1 MAHPDSLRTRADFLN
16 ATGVLLVVRDPP
28 PANPPAPG
36 QPAAVPGNPAEG
48 VEILLSLWEDGRV
61 IALHGH
67 VDLGTGLQTA
77 FAQIVA
83 EELDV
88 PLEQVEVIL
97 GDTGMAPNQ
106 GPTIASGSIQNHAAP
121 LRAAAAQARQYLLE
135 LAAVKFAVPATQL
148 KVSNGAV
155 SVTHSSAS
163 TQVGLEASSEPSLR
177 ATQSPT
183 SVNFA
188 TLLTGQRIHLKL
200 ELTTPVKDPATY
212 RTVGQSVPRV
222 DIPAK
227 ATGGLVFVHDMRRPG
242 MLHGR
247 VIRPPYA
254 GADHGDF
261 IGNLLESVDE
271 SSIAHI
277 PGIRAVVVIRDFVGV
292 VAEREELAELAAN
305 TLRVYWKPWVGLPDL
320 TNVEQALRNNP
331 ATPRQLVDEGDV
343 DQALASAAQSMPRT
357 YIWPYQMHAS
367 IGPSCAV
374 AEFKSD
380 PTDPFA
386 LTVWAGTQNPHVLRA
401 DLARLTALQDTAIEI
416 VRMEA
421 SGCYGRNGA
430 DDVAADAVLLARA
443 VGAPVRVQ
451 LTREQE
457 NLWEPKGAAQWMEV
471 RGGLHADGSIAAYD
485 FSTSYPSNGAPTLA
499 LLLTR
504 TLEPNAQAYEM
515 GDRTARPPYTLQ
527 NLRVT
532 VNDMP
537 PILRASWLRGV
548 SAMPNSFA
556 HESYIDEL
564 ATAAGVDP
572 LTFRLRY
579 LDDPRA
585 RELLQA
591 TAAKAGWQ
599 THDQPQQ
606 QGADGDMLYG
616 QGVAWARYVH
626 SKWPGFGAAWAAWIA
641 DVEVNKRTGE
651 VHVKRV
657 VVGHDA
663 GLTINPAGVE
673 HQIHGNVVQTTSR
686 AMLEQVPTERERN
699 TVATREWGSY
709 PILSFRQVPVI
720 EVMQMPR
727 HNEPALGA
735 GESASVPG
743 TAAIANAIFD
753 ATGVR
758 FRQPPFTPEVV
769 RAALNPLMY
778 QGESDSQPSDNPELT
793 AQALDKLQLAS
804 QTSDPLRAGL
814 ARQSTDHAN
823 ARWPKPRAWWLRA
836 AALTAALGTTLLGA
850 TWSLLGQ
857 RTALAPVSQQIT
869 TYSVATLE
877 RGRELAALGN
887 CVTCHTSAQGKPNAG
902 GLGIQTPFGT
912 VYSTNLTPDPQT
924 GIGLWSQQA
933 FNRAMR
939 EGISRDGHH
948 LYPAFPYTSFTR
960 IHDEDLTA
968 LYGWLMAQEPVRQA
982 TPETKLA
989 FPFSL
994 RPLMAFWNALYLT
1007 PGPAVQAIQT
1017 EVDRAPAWLRG
1028 EYLVNGLGHCSAC
1041 HTSRDALGG
1050 ERSGFAYLSGATVDG
1065 WQAPALNARSPSPV
1079 AWTEAAFYDYL
1090 RNGHSAEHGS
1100 ASGPMAPVVRQLA
1113 QVPDADI
1120 DAMAH
1125 YLASF
1130 QESQPTQTSPGQV
1143 KSLVEAPSVT
1153 NTVSPVGVEVAA
1165 MPAASLSALAA
1176 QTYVTRAAARE
1187 PLLLGP
1193 AQRMFLAACAACHH
1207 DGDGPRLIGVNIP
1220 LALSTGLHSAQPD
1233 NVIRVILEGIRKPA
1247 SDQIGFMQG
1256 FAKHFDDRQL
1266 SELVTYMRSRFAPT
1280 QPPWQ
1285 DLEQKIGVIRMSP
1298 SLHLP

>member
-1 MAHPDSLRTRADFLN
+1 MTHPRSLRTRADFLN
-16 ATGVLLVVRDPP
+16 TTGVLLVVRDPP

-48 VEILLSLWEDGRV
+48 VEILLALWADGRV
-61 IALHGH
+61 TALHGH
-67 VDLGTGLQTA
+67 VDLGTGIKTA

-88 PLEQVEVIL
+88 SLEQVEVIL
-97 GDTGMAPNQ
+97 GDTGTAPNQ
-106 GPTIASGSIQNHAAP
+106 GPTIASGSLQNHAAP

-135 LAAVKFAVPATQL
+135 LAAARFAVPTAQLTVRAGVVSLETSANPTQL
-148 KVSNGAV
+148 QTSN
-155 SVTHSSAS
+155 AS
-163 TQVGLEASSEPSLR
+163 GTVVQTTTEGTTSPSPSL
-177 ATQSPT
+177 TVSY
-183 SVNFA
+183 A
-188 TLLTGQRIHLKL
+188 TLLAGQRLHLKL
-200 ELTTPVKDPATY
+200 ELTTPVKDPSNY
-212 RTVGQSVPRV
+212 RTVGQSSPRV

-227 ATGGLVFVHDMRRPG
+227 ATGELVFVHDVRVPG

-271 SSIAHI
+271 TSIAHI
-277 PGIRAVVVIRDFVGV
+277 PGIRAVVVIRDFIGV
-292 VAEREELAELAAN
+292 VAEREEFAELAAN
-305 TLRVYWKPWVGLPDL
+305 TLRVNWKPWAGLPDL
-320 TNVEQALRNNP
+320 SNIEQALRNNP

-343 DQALASAAQSMPRT
+343 DQALAQAAQSMPRT

-374 AEFKSD
+374 AEFKTD

-401 DLARLTALQDTAIEI
+401 DLARLTTLQDTAIEI
-416 VRMEA
+416 IRMEA

-430 DDVAADAVLLARA
+430 DDVAADAVLLAQA

-591 TAAKAGWQ
+591 TAAKAGWKM
-599 THDQPQQ
+599 HDQPQQ
-606 QGADGDMLYG
+606 QGAEGDVLHG
-616 QGVAWARYVH
+616 QGIAWARYVH

-686 AMLEQVPTERERN
+686 AMIEQVPTEREQN

-778 QGESDSQPSDNPELT
+778 QGDSDSYACGNPQLA
-793 AQALDKLQLAS
+793 AQASDKLQLAS
-804 QTSDPLRAGL
+804 QTTDPLQASP
-814 ARQSTDHAN
+814 ANQQTDHAD
-823 ARWPKPRAWWLRA
+823 ARWPKPRSWWLRA

-850 TWSLLGQ
+850 TWSLFGQ
-857 RTALAPVSQQIT
+857 RTALAPVAQPIA
-869 TYSVATLE
+869 TYSAATLE

-960 IHDEDLTA
+960 TSDEDLTA
-968 LYGWLMAQEPVRQA
+968 LYGWLMSQEPVRQA

-1007 PGPAVQAIQT
+1007 PGSSAKPLKT
-1017 EVDRAPAWLRG
+1017 EVERSPAWLRG

-1050 ERSGFAYLSGATVDG
+1050 ERSGLAYLSGATVDG

-1079 AWTEAAFYDYL
+1079 PWTETAFYDYL

-1100 ASGPMAPVVRQLA
+1100 ASGPMAPVIRQLA
-1113 QVPDADI
+1113 QVPDTDLA
-1120 DAMAH
+1120 AMAH

-1130 QESQPTQTSPGQV
+1130 QEQS
-1143 KSLVEAPSVT
+1143 A
-1153 NTVSPVGVEVAA
+1153 
-1165 MPAASLSALAA
+1165 SALVA
-1176 QTYVTRAAARE
+1176 QTYVAQAAARE
-1187 PLLLGP
+1187 PMLLGP
-1193 AQRMFLAACAACHH
+1193 AQRMFQAACASCHH
-1207 DGDGPRLIGVNIP
+1207 DGDGPRLLGVNIP
-1220 LALSTGLHSAQPD
+1220 LALSTGMHSAQPD

-1247 SDQIGFMQG
+1247 SEQIGFMQG
-1256 FAKHFDDRQL
+1256 FAKQFDDQQL
-1266 SELVTYMRSRFAPT
+1266 SELLTYMRSRFAPT

-1285 DLEQKIGVIRMSP
+1285 NLEQKIGVIRMSP

>member
-1 MAHPDSLRTRADFLN
+1 MTHPRSLRTRADFLN

-48 VEILLSLWEDGRV
+48 VEILLALWADGRV
-61 IALHGH
+61 TALHGH
-67 VDLGTGLQTA
+67 VDLGTGIKTA

-88 PLEQVEVIL
+88 SIEQVEVIL
-97 GDTGMAPNQ
+97 GDTGTAPNQ
-106 GPTIASGSIQNHAAP
+106 GPTIASGSLQNHAAP

-135 LAAVKFAVPATQL
+135 LAAARFAVPTAQLTVRAGVVSLETSANPTQL
-148 KVSNGAV
+148 QTSN
-155 SVTHSSAS
+155 AS
-163 TQVGLEASSEPSLR
+163 GTVVQTTTEGTTSPSPSL
-177 ATQSPT
+177 TVSY
-183 SVNFA
+183 A
-188 TLLTGQRIHLKL
+188 TLLAGQRLHLKL
-200 ELTTPVKDPATY
+200 ELTTPVKDPSNY
-212 RTVGQSVPRV
+212 RTVGQSSPRV

-227 ATGGLVFVHDMRRPG
+227 ATGELVFVHDVRVPG

-271 SSIAHI
+271 TSIAHI
-277 PGIRAVVVIRDFVGV
+277 PGIRAVVVIRDFIGV
-292 VAEREELAELAAN
+292 VAEREEFAELAAN
-305 TLRVYWKPWVGLPDL
+305 TLRVNWKPWAGLPDL
-320 TNVEQALRNNP
+320 SNIEQALRNNP

-343 DQALASAAQSMPRT
+343 DQALAQAAQSMPRT

-374 AEFKSD
+374 AEFKTD

-416 VRMEA
+416 IRMEA

-591 TAAKAGWQ
+591 TAAKAGWKM
-599 THDQPQQ
+599 HDQPQQ
-606 QGADGDMLYG
+606 QGAEGDVLHG
-616 QGVAWARYVH
+616 QGIAWARYVH

-686 AMLEQVPTERERN
+686 AMIEQVPTEREQN

-778 QGESDSQPSDNPELT
+778 QGDSDSYACGNPQLA
-793 AQALDKLQLAS
+793 AQASDKLQLAS
-804 QTSDPLRAGL
+804 QTTDPLQASP
-814 ARQSTDHAN
+814 ANQQTDHAD
-823 ARWPKPRAWWLRA
+823 ARWPKPRSWWLRA

-850 TWSLLGQ
+850 TWSLFGQ
-857 RTALAPVSQQIT
+857 RTALAPVAQPIA
-869 TYSVATLE
+869 TYSAATLE

-960 IHDEDLTA
+960 TSDEDLTA
-968 LYGWLMAQEPVRQA
+968 LYGWLMSQEPVRQA

-1007 PGPAVQAIQT
+1007 PGSSAKPLKT
-1017 EVDRAPAWLRG
+1017 EVERSPAWLRG

-1050 ERSGFAYLSGATVDG
+1050 ERSGLAYLSGATVDG

-1079 AWTEAAFYDYL
+1079 PWTETAFYDYL

-1100 ASGPMAPVVRQLA
+1100 ASGPMAPVIRQLA
-1113 QVPDADI
+1113 QVPDTDLA
-1120 DAMAH
+1120 AMAH

-1130 QESQPTQTSPGQV
+1130 QEQS
-1143 KSLVEAPSVT
+1143 A
-1153 NTVSPVGVEVAA
+1153 
-1165 MPAASLSALAA
+1165 SALVA
-1176 QTYVTRAAARE
+1176 QTYVAQAAARE
-1187 PLLLGP
+1187 PMLLGP
-1193 AQRMFLAACAACHH
+1193 AQRMFQAACASCHH
-1207 DGDGPRLIGVNIP
+1207 DGDGPRLLGVNIP
-1220 LALSTGLHSAQPD
+1220 LALSTGMHSAQPD

-1247 SDQIGFMQG
+1247 SEQIGFMQG
-1256 FAKHFDDRQL
+1256 FAKQFDDQQL
-1266 SELVTYMRSRFAPT
+1266 SELLTYMRSRFAPT

-1285 DLEQKIGVIRMSP
+1285 NLEQKIGVIRMSP

>member
-1 MAHPDSLRTRADFLN
+1 MTHPRSLRSRADFLN

-48 VEILLSLWEDGRV
+48 VEILLALWADGRV
-61 IALHGH
+61 TALHGH
-67 VDLGTGLQTA
+67 VDLGTGIKTA

-88 PLEQVEVIL
+88 SLEQVEVIL
-97 GDTGMAPNQ
+97 GDTGTAPNQ
-106 GPTIASGSIQNHAAP
+106 GPTIASGSLQNHAAP

-135 LAAVKFAVPATQL
+135 LAAARFAVPTAQLTVRAGVVSLETSANPTQL
-148 KVSNGAV
+148 QTSN
-155 SVTHSSAS
+155 AS
-163 TQVGLEASSEPSLR
+163 GTVVQTTTEGTTSPSPSL
-177 ATQSPT
+177 TVSY
-183 SVNFA
+183 A
-188 TLLTGQRIHLKL
+188 TLLAGQRLHLKL
-200 ELTTPVKDPATY
+200 ELTTPVKDPSNY
-212 RTVGQSVPRV
+212 RTVGQSSPRV

-227 ATGGLVFVHDMRRPG
+227 ATGELVFVHDVRVPG

-271 SSIAHI
+271 ASIAHI
-277 PGIRAVVVIRDFVGV
+277 PGIRAVVVIRDFIGV
-292 VAEREELAELAAN
+292 VAEREEFAELAAN
-305 TLRVYWKPWVGLPDL
+305 TLRVNWKPWAGLPDL
-320 TNVEQALRNNP
+320 SNIEQALRNNP

-343 DQALASAAQSMPRT
+343 DQALAQAAQSMPRT

-374 AEFKSD
+374 AEFKTD

-416 VRMEA
+416 IRMEA

-591 TAAKAGWQ
+591 TAAKAGWKM
-599 THDQPQQ
+599 HDQPQQ
-606 QGADGDMLYG
+606 QGAEGDVLHG
-616 QGVAWARYVH
+616 QGIAWARYVH

-686 AMLEQVPTERERN
+686 AMIEQVPTEREQN

-778 QGESDSQPSDNPELT
+778 QGDSDSYACGNPQLA
-793 AQALDKLQLAS
+793 AQASDKLQLAS
-804 QTSDPLRAGL
+804 QTTDPLQASP
-814 ARQSTDHAN
+814 ANQQTDHAD
-823 ARWPKPRAWWLRA
+823 ARWPKPRSWWLRA

-850 TWSLLGQ
+850 TWSLFGQ
-857 RTALAPVSQQIT
+857 RTALAPVAQPIA
-869 TYSVATLE
+869 TYSAATLE

-960 IHDEDLTA
+960 TSDEDLTA
-968 LYGWLMAQEPVRQA
+968 LYGWLMSQEPVRQA

-1007 PGPAVQAIQT
+1007 PGSSAKPLKT
-1017 EVDRAPAWLRG
+1017 EVERSPAWLRG

-1050 ERSGFAYLSGATVDG
+1050 ERSGLAYLSGATVDG

-1079 AWTEAAFYDYL
+1079 PWTETAFYDYL

-1100 ASGPMAPVVRQLA
+1100 ASGPMAPVIRQLA
-1113 QVPDADI
+1113 QVPDTDLA
-1120 DAMAH
+1120 AMAH

-1130 QESQPTQTSPGQV
+1130 QEQS
-1143 KSLVEAPSVT
+1143 A
-1153 NTVSPVGVEVAA
+1153 
-1165 MPAASLSALAA
+1165 SALVA
-1176 QTYVTRAAARE
+1176 QTYVAQAAARE
-1187 PLLLGP
+1187 PMLLGP
-1193 AQRMFLAACAACHH
+1193 AQRMFQAACASCHH
-1207 DGDGPRLIGVNIP
+1207 DGDGPRLLGVNIP
-1220 LALSTGLHSAQPD
+1220 LALSTGMHSAQPD

-1247 SDQIGFMQG
+1247 SEQIGFMQG
-1256 FAKHFDDRQL
+1256 FAKQFDDQQL
-1266 SELVTYMRSRFAPT
+1266 SELLTYMRSRFAPT

-1285 DLEQKIGVIRMSP
+1285 NLEQKIGVIRMSP

>member
-1 MAHPDSLRTRADFLN
+1 MANLNPLRTRADFLN
-16 ATGVLLVVRDPP
+16 ATDVLLVVRDPP

-48 VEILLSLWEDGRV
+48 VEIVLSLWADSRV

-88 PLEQVEVIL
+88 QLEQVEVIL
-97 GDTGMAPNQ
+97 GDTGTAPNQ

-135 LAAVKFAVPATQL
+135 LAAAKFAVPATQL
-148 KVSNGAV
+148 QVSNGIVSIAAV
-155 SVTHSSAS
+155 ASADTTAS
-163 TQVGLEASSEPSLR
+163 TASVSYAE
-177 ATQSPT
+177 
-183 SVNFA
+183 
-188 TLLTGQRIHLKL
+188 LLTGQHIHLKL
-200 ELTTPVKDPATY
+200 EPSTPVKDPTTY

-227 ATGGLVFVHDMRRPG
+227 ATGELVFVHDVRVPG

-254 GADHGDF
+254 GADHGDY

-271 SSIAHI
+271 TSIAHI
-277 PGIRAVVVIRDFVGV
+277 PGIRAVVVIRDFIGV
-292 VAEREELAELAAN
+292 VAEREEFAELAAN
-305 TLRVYWKPWVGLPDL
+305 TLRVNWKPWAGLPDL
-320 TNVEQALRNNP
+320 SNIEQALRNNP

-343 DQALASAAQSMPRT
+343 DQALAQAAQSMPRT

-374 AEFKSD
+374 AEFKTD

-386 LTVWAGTQNPHVLRA
+386 LTVWAGTQNPHLLRA

-416 VRMEA
+416 IRMEA

-471 RGGLHADGSIAAYD
+471 RGGLHEDGSIAAYD

-591 TAAKAGWQ
+591 TAAKAGWKM
-599 THDQPQQ
+599 HDQPQQ
-606 QGADGDMLYG
+606 QGAEGDVLHG
-616 QGVAWARYVH
+616 QGIAWARYVH

-686 AMLEQVPTERERN
+686 AMIEQVPTEREQN

-778 QGESDSQPSDNPELT
+778 QGDSDSYACGNPQLA
-793 AQALDKLQLAS
+793 AQASDKLQLAS
-804 QTSDPLRAGL
+804 QTTDPLQASP
-814 ARQSTDHAN
+814 ANQQTDHAD
-823 ARWPKPRAWWLRA
+823 ARWPKPRSWWLRA

-850 TWSLLGQ
+850 TWSLFGQ
-857 RTALAPVSQQIT
+857 RTALAPVAQPIA
-869 TYSVATLE
+869 TYSAATLE

-960 IHDEDLTA
+960 TTDEDLTA
-968 LYGWLMAQEPVRQA
+968 LYGWLMSQEPVRQA

-1007 PGPAVQAIQT
+1007 PGPDAKPAQT
-1017 EVDRAPAWLRG
+1017 EVERSPAWLRG

-1050 ERSGFAYLSGATVDG
+1050 ERSGLAYLSGATVDG
-1065 WQAPALNARSPSPV
+1065 WLAPALNARSPSPV
-1079 AWTEAAFYDYL
+1079 AWTETAFYDYL

-1100 ASGPMAPVVRQLA
+1100 ASGPMAPVIRQLA
-1113 QVPDADI
+1113 QVPDTDI
-1120 DAMAH
+1120 AAMAH

-1130 QESQPTQTSPGQV
+1130 QEQS
-1143 KSLVEAPSVT
+1143 ASV
-1153 NTVSPVGVEVAA
+1153 
-1165 MPAASLSALAA
+1165 LAA
-1176 QTYVTRAAARE
+1176 QTYVAQAAARE
-1187 PLLLGP
+1187 PMLLGP
-1193 AQRMFLAACAACHH
+1193 AQRMFQAACASCHH
-1207 DGDGPRLIGVNIP
+1207 DGDGPRLIGVNIS
-1220 LALSTGLHSAQPD
+1220 LALSTGMHSAQPD

-1247 SDQIGFMQG
+1247 SEQIGFMQG
-1256 FAKHFDDRQL
+1256 FAKQFDDRQL

-1285 DLEQKIGVIRMSP
+1285 NLEQKIGVIRMSP

>member
-1 MAHPDSLRTRADFLN
+1 MTHPSSLRTRAEFLSAN
-16 ATGVLLVVRDPP
+16 GALLVVRDPP

-48 VEILLSLWEDGRV
+48 VEILLALWENGGV
-61 IALHGH
+61 VALHGH
-67 VDLGTGLQTA
+67 VDLGTGIQTA

-88 PLEQVEVIL
+88 ALEQIEVIL
-97 GDTGMAPNQ
+97 GDTGTAPNQ

-135 LAAVKFAVPATQL
+135 LAAAKFAVPTAQL
-148 KVSNGAV
+148 QVSNGIV
-155 SVTHSSAS
+155 SIAAGANTNTMATAAS
-163 TQVGLEASSEPSLR
+163 ISYA
-177 ATQSPT
+177 A
-183 SVNFA
+183 
-188 TLLTGQRIHLKL
+188 LLTGQRIHLKL
-200 ELTTPVKDPATY
+200 ELSTPVKDPATY

-227 ATGGLVFVHDMRRPG
+227 ATGELVFVHDMRLPG

-292 VAEREELAELAAN
+292 VAEREEFAEMAAN
-305 TLRVYWKPWVGLPDL
+305 TLRVHWKPWAGLPDL
-320 TNVEQALRNNP
+320 SNVEQALRNNP

-343 DQALASAAQSMPRT
+343 DQALASAAQSMSRT

-374 AEFKSD
+374 AEFKTD

-401 DLARLTALQDTAIEI
+401 DLARLTTLQDTAIEI

-504 TLEPNAQAYEM
+504 TIEPNAQAYEM

-591 TAAKAGWQ
+591 TAAKAGWKM
-599 THDQPQQ
+599 HEQPQQ
-606 QGADGDMLYG
+606 QGADGDILYG

-778 QGESDSQPSDNPELT
+778 QGDSDSHAYGNPQLA
-793 AQALDKLQLAS
+793 AQASDKLQSAS
-804 QTSDPLRAGL
+804 QTSDPLRAGF
-814 ARQSTDHAN
+814 ARQHTDHAD

-857 RTALAPVSQQIT
+857 RTVLAPVSQQTT
-869 TYSVATLE
+869 TYSTATLE

-960 IHDEDLTA
+960 TTDEDLTA
-968 LYGWLMAQEPVRQA
+968 LYGWLMSQEPVRQA

-1007 PGPAVQAIQT
+1007 PGPAPAAQPTQT
-1017 EVDRAPAWLRG
+1017 EVDRTPAWLRG

-1050 ERSGFAYLSGATVDG
+1050 ERSGLAYLSGATVDG

-1079 AWTEAAFYDYL
+1079 PWTQAAFYDYL

-1113 QVPDADI
+1113 QVPDTDI
-1120 DAMAH
+1120 AAMAH

-1130 QESQPTQTSPGQV
+1130 QEQQPTQRSPSQVTS
-1143 KSLVEAPSVT
+1143 LAAAPSET
-1153 NTVSPVGVEVAA
+1153 SAVSPAGVSIAVLPTTSA
-1165 MPAASLSALAA
+1165 SALVA
-1176 QTYVTRAAARE
+1176 QTYVAQAAARE
-1187 PLLLGP
+1187 PMLLGS
-1193 AQRMFLAACAACHH
+1193 AQRMFQAACASCHH
-1207 DGDGPRLIGVNIP
+1207 DGDGPRLLGVNIP

-1247 SDQIGFMQG
+1247 SEQIGFMQG
-1256 FAKHFDDRQL
+1256 FARQFDDRQL

>member
-1 MAHPDSLRTRADFLN
+1 MTHPSSLRTRADFLN

-48 VEILLSLWEDGRV
+48 VEILLALWEDGRV
-61 IALHGH
+61 TALHGH
-67 VDLGTGLQTA
+67 VDLGTGIKTA

-88 PLEQVEVIL
+88 ALEQVDVIL
-97 GDTGMAPNQ
+97 GDTGTAPNQ
-106 GPTIASGSIQNHAAP
+106 GPTIASGSLQIHAAP
-121 LRAAAAQARQYLLE
+121 LRAAAAQARQYLLG
-135 LAAVKFAVPATQL
+135 LAAAKFAVPETQL
-148 KVSNGAV
+148 TVSAGVVFCQPSANPAHLQ
-155 SVTHSSAS
+155 TSSAS
-163 TQVGLEASSEPSLR
+163 STVVQTTAPSTASPSPSL
-177 ATQSPT
+177 TVT
-183 SVNFA
+183 YA
-188 TLLTGQRIHLKL
+188 TLLADQRIHLKL
-200 ELTTPVKDPATY
+200 ELSTQVKDPSTY
-212 RTVGQSVPRV
+212 RTVGQSSPRV

-227 ATGGLVFVHDMRRPG
+227 ATGELVFVHDMRVPG

-271 SSIAHI
+271 TSIAHI

-292 VAEREELAELAAN
+292 VAEREEFAELAAN
-305 TLRVYWKPWVGLPDL
+305 TLRVHWKPWAGLPDVS
-320 TNVEQALRNNP
+320 NVEQALRNNP

-343 DQALASAAQSMPRT
+343 DQALAQAAQSMPRT

-374 AEFKSD
+374 AEFKTD
-380 PTDPFA
+380 PTAPFA

-471 RGGLHADGSIAAYD
+471 RGGLDEDGSIAAYD

-504 TLEPNAQAYEM
+504 TLEPNAQAYAM

-591 TAAKAGWQ
+591 TAAKAGWK
-599 THDQPQQ
+599 THEQPQQ
-606 QGADGDMLYG
+606 QGAEGDILHG
-616 QGVAWARYVH
+616 QGIAWARYVH

-686 AMLEQVPTERERN
+686 AMIEQVPTEPERH
-699 TVATREWGSY
+699 TVAAREWGSY

-720 EVMQMPR
+720 EVLQMPR

-778 QGESDSQPSDNPELT
+778 QGDSTQNESGQAALGSLT
-793 AQALDKLQLAS
+793 SEPQLTGPVRE
-804 QTSDPLRAGL
+804 QTDRA
-814 ARQSTDHAN
+814 D
-823 ARWPKPRAWWLRA
+823 ARWPRPRAWWLRA

-850 TWSLLGQ
+850 TWSLFGQ
-857 RTALAPVSQQIT
+857 RTALAPVAQPIAS
-869 TYSVATLE
+869 YSAATLE

-960 IHDEDLTA
+960 INDEDLTA
-968 LYGWLMAQEPVRQA
+968 LYGWLMSQEPVRQA

-1007 PGPAVQAIQT
+1007 PGPSAKPVQT
-1017 EVDRAPAWLRG
+1017 EVERSPAWLRG

-1050 ERSGFAYLSGATVDG
+1050 ERSGLAYLSGATVDG
-1065 WQAPALNARSPSPV
+1065 WQAPALNARSLSPV
-1079 AWTEAAFYDYL
+1079 PWTQAAFYDYL

-1100 ASGPMAPVVRQLA
+1100 ASGPMAPVIRQLA

-1120 DAMAH
+1120 SAMAQ

-1130 QESQPTQTSPGQV
+1130 QEQQPTQTSLSRV
-1143 KSLVEAPSVT
+1143 TSLAAAPSET
-1153 NTVSPVGVEVAA
+1153 SAVSPAGVSIAGV
-1165 MPAASLSALAA
+1165 PTTSASVLAA
-1176 QTYVTRAAARE
+1176 QAYVAQAALRE
-1187 PLLLGP
+1187 PMLLGP
-1193 AQRMFLAACAACHH
+1193 AQRMFQAACASCHH
-1207 DGDGPRLIGVNIP
+1207 DGDGPRLIGVNIS
-1220 LALSTGLHSAQPD
+1220 LALSTGMHSAQPD
-1233 NVIRVILEGIRKPA
+1233 NVIRVVLEGIRKPA
-1247 SDQIGFMQG
+1247 SDQLGFMQG
-1256 FAKHFDDRQL
+1256 FAKQFDDQQL
-1266 SELVTYMRSRFAPT
+1266 SDLLTYMRSRFAPT

-1285 DLEQKIGVIRMSP
+1285 NLEQKIGVIRMSP

>member
-1 MAHPDSLRTRADFLN
+1 MANLNPLRTRADFLN
-16 ATGVLLVVRDPP
+16 ATDVLLVVRDPP

-48 VEILLSLWEDGRV
+48 VEIVLSLWADGRV

-88 PLEQVEVIL
+88 QLEQVEVIL
-97 GDTGMAPNQ
+97 GDTGTAPNQ

-135 LAAVKFAVPATQL
+135 LAAAKFAVPATQL
-148 KVSNGAV
+148 QVSNGIVSIAAV
-155 SVTHSSAS
+155 ASADTTAS
-163 TQVGLEASSEPSLR
+163 TASVSYAE
-177 ATQSPT
+177 
-183 SVNFA
+183 
-188 TLLTGQRIHLKL
+188 LLTGQHIHLKL
-200 ELTTPVKDPATY
+200 EPSTPVKDPTTY

-227 ATGGLVFVHDMRRPG
+227 ATGELVFVHDVRVPG

-271 SSIAHI
+271 TSIAHI
-277 PGIRAVVVIRDFVGV
+277 PGIRAVVVIRDFIGV
-292 VAEREELAELAAN
+292 VAEREEFAELAAN
-305 TLRVYWKPWVGLPDL
+305 TLRVNWKPWAGLPDL
-320 TNVEQALRNNP
+320 SNIEQALRNNP

-343 DQALASAAQSMPRT
+343 DQALAQAAQSMPRT

-374 AEFKSD
+374 AEFKTD

-416 VRMEA
+416 IRMEA

-591 TAAKAGWQ
+591 TAAKAGWKM
-599 THDQPQQ
+599 HDQPQQ
-606 QGADGDMLYG
+606 QGAEGDVLHG
-616 QGVAWARYVH
+616 QGIAWARYVH

-686 AMLEQVPTERERN
+686 AMIEQVPTEREQN

-778 QGESDSQPSDNPELT
+778 QGDSDSYACGNPQLA
-793 AQALDKLQLAS
+793 AQASDKLQLAS
-804 QTSDPLRAGL
+804 QTTDPLQASP
-814 ARQSTDHAN
+814 ANQQTDHAD
-823 ARWPKPRAWWLRA
+823 ARWPKPRSWWLRA

-850 TWSLLGQ
+850 TWSLFGQ
-857 RTALAPVSQQIT
+857 RTALAPVAQPIA
-869 TYSVATLE
+869 TYSAATLE

-960 IHDEDLTA
+960 TTDEDLTA
-968 LYGWLMAQEPVRQA
+968 LYGWLMSQEPVRQA

-1007 PGPAVQAIQT
+1007 PGPDAKPAQT
-1017 EVDRAPAWLRG
+1017 EVERSPAWLRG

-1050 ERSGFAYLSGATVDG
+1050 ERSGLAYLSGATVDG
-1065 WQAPALNARSPSPV
+1065 WLAPALNARSPSPV
-1079 AWTEAAFYDYL
+1079 AWTETAFYDYL

-1100 ASGPMAPVVRQLA
+1100 ASGPMAPVIRQLA
-1113 QVPDADI
+1113 QVPDTDI
-1120 DAMAH
+1120 AAMAH

-1130 QESQPTQTSPGQV
+1130 QEQS
-1143 KSLVEAPSVT
+1143 ASV
-1153 NTVSPVGVEVAA
+1153 
-1165 MPAASLSALAA
+1165 LAA
-1176 QTYVTRAAARE
+1176 QTYVAQAAARE
-1187 PLLLGP
+1187 PMLLGP
-1193 AQRMFLAACAACHH
+1193 AQRMFQAACASCHH
-1207 DGDGPRLIGVNIP
+1207 DGDGPRLIGVNIS
-1220 LALSTGLHSAQPD
+1220 LALSTGMHSAQPD

-1247 SDQIGFMQG
+1247 SEQIGFMQG
-1256 FAKHFDDRQL
+1256 FAKQFDDQQL
-1266 SELVTYMRSRFAPT
+1266 SELLTYMRSRFAPT

-1285 DLEQKIGVIRMSP
+1285 NLEQKIGVIRMSP

>member
-1 MAHPDSLRTRADFLN
+1 
-16 ATGVLLVVRDPP
+16 
-28 PANPPAPG
+28 
-36 QPAAVPGNPAEG
+36 
-48 VEILLSLWEDGRV
+48 
-61 IALHGH
+61 
-67 VDLGTGLQTA
+67 
-77 FAQIVA
+77 
-83 EELDV
+83 
-88 PLEQVEVIL
+88 
-97 GDTGMAPNQ
+97 
-106 GPTIASGSIQNHAAP
+106 
-121 LRAAAAQARQYLLE
+121 
-135 LAAVKFAVPATQL
+135 
-148 KVSNGAV
+148 
-155 SVTHSSAS
+155 
-163 TQVGLEASSEPSLR
+163 
-177 ATQSPT
+177 
-183 SVNFA
+183 
-188 TLLTGQRIHLKL
+188 
-200 ELTTPVKDPATY
+200 
-212 RTVGQSVPRV
+212 
-222 DIPAK
+222 
-227 ATGGLVFVHDMRRPG
+227 
-242 MLHGR
+242 
-247 VIRPPYA
+247 
-254 GADHGDF
+254 
-261 IGNLLESVDE
+261 
-271 SSIAHI
+271 
-277 PGIRAVVVIRDFVGV
+277 
-292 VAEREELAELAAN
+292 
-305 TLRVYWKPWVGLPDL
+305 LPDL
-320 TNVEQALRNNP
+320 SNIEQALRNNP

-343 DQALASAAQSMPRT
+343 DQALAHAAQSMPRT

-374 AEFKSD
+374 AEFKTD

-416 VRMEA
+416 IRMEA

-591 TAAKAGWQ
+591 TAAKAGWKM
-599 THDQPQQ
+599 HDQPQQ
-606 QGADGDMLYG
+606 QGAEGDVLHG
-616 QGVAWARYVH
+616 QGIAWARYVH

-686 AMLEQVPTERERN
+686 AMIEQVPTEREQN

-778 QGESDSQPSDNPELT
+778 QGDSDSYACGNPQLA
-793 AQALDKLQLAS
+793 AQASDKLQLAS
-804 QTSDPLRAGL
+804 QTTDPLRASP
-814 ARQSTDHAN
+814 ANQQTDHAD
-823 ARWPKPRAWWLRA
+823 ARWPKPRSWWLRA

-850 TWSLLGQ
+850 TWSLFGQ
-857 RTALAPVSQQIT
+857 RTALAPVAQPIA
-869 TYSVATLE
+869 TYSAATLE

-960 IHDEDLTA
+960 TSDEDLTA
-968 LYGWLMAQEPVRQA
+968 LYGWLMSQEPVRQA

-1007 PGPAVQAIQT
+1007 PGSSAKPLKT
-1017 EVDRAPAWLRG
+1017 EVERSPAWLRG

-1050 ERSGFAYLSGATVDG
+1050 ERSGLAYLSGATVDG
-1065 WQAPALNARSPSPV
+1065 WLAPALNARSSSPV
-1079 AWTEAAFYDYL
+1079 AWTETAFYDYL

-1100 ASGPMAPVVRQLA
+1100 ASGPMAPVIRQLA
-1113 QVPDADI
+1113 QVPDTDLA
-1120 DAMAH
+1120 AMAH

-1130 QESQPTQTSPGQV
+1130 QEQS
-1143 KSLVEAPSVT
+1143 A
-1153 NTVSPVGVEVAA
+1153 
-1165 MPAASLSALAA
+1165 SALVA
-1176 QTYVTRAAARE
+1176 QTYVAQAAARE
-1187 PLLLGP
+1187 PMLLGP
-1193 AQRMFLAACAACHH
+1193 AQRMFQAACASCHH
-1207 DGDGPRLIGVNIP
+1207 DGDGPRLLGVNIP
-1220 LALSTGLHSAQPD
+1220 LALSTGMHSAQPD
-1233 NVIRVILEGIRKPA
+1233 NVIRVILGGIRKPA
-1247 SDQIGFMQG
+1247 SEQIGFMQG
-1256 FAKHFDDRQL
+1256 FAKQFDDQQL
-1266 SELVTYMRSRFAPT
+1266 SELLTYMRSRFAPT

-1285 DLEQKIGVIRMSP
+1285 NLEQKIGVIRMSP

>member
-1 MAHPDSLRTRADFLN
+1 MANLNPLRTRADFLN
-16 ATGVLLVVRDPP
+16 ATDVLLVVRDPP

-48 VEILLSLWEDGRV
+48 VEIVLSLWADGRV

-88 PLEQVEVIL
+88 QLEQVEVIL
-97 GDTGMAPNQ
+97 GDTGTAPNQ

-135 LAAVKFAVPATQL
+135 LAAAKFAVPATQL
-148 KVSNGAV
+148 QVSNGIVSIAAV
-155 SVTHSSAS
+155 ASADTTAS
-163 TQVGLEASSEPSLR
+163 TASVSYAE
-177 ATQSPT
+177 
-183 SVNFA
+183 
-188 TLLTGQRIHLKL
+188 LLTGQHIHLKL
-200 ELTTPVKDPATY
+200 EPSTPVKDPTTY

-227 ATGGLVFVHDMRRPG
+227 ATGELVFVHDVRVPG

-254 GADHGDF
+254 GADHGDY

-271 SSIAHI
+271 TSIAHI
-277 PGIRAVVVIRDFVGV
+277 PGIRAVVVIRDFIGV
-292 VAEREELAELAAN
+292 VAEREEFAELAAN
-305 TLRVYWKPWVGLPDL
+305 TLRVNWKPWAGLPDL
-320 TNVEQALRNNP
+320 SNIEQALRNNP

-343 DQALASAAQSMPRT
+343 DQALAQAAQSMPRT

-374 AEFKSD
+374 AEFKTD

-401 DLARLTALQDTAIEI
+401 DLARLTSLQDTAIEI
-416 VRMEA
+416 IRMEA

-591 TAAKAGWQ
+591 TAAKAGWKM
-599 THDQPQQ
+599 HDQPQQ
-606 QGADGDMLYG
+606 QGAEGDVLHG
-616 QGVAWARYVH
+616 QGIAWARYVH

-686 AMLEQVPTERERN
+686 AMIEQVPTEREQN

-778 QGESDSQPSDNPELT
+778 QGDSDSYACGNPQLA
-793 AQALDKLQLAS
+793 AQASDKLQLAS
-804 QTSDPLRAGL
+804 QTTDPLQASP
-814 ARQSTDHAN
+814 ANQQTDHAG
-823 ARWPKPRAWWLRA
+823 ARWPKPRSWWLRA

-850 TWSLLGQ
+850 TWSLFGQ
-857 RTALAPVSQQIT
+857 RTALAPVAQPIA
-869 TYSVATLE
+869 TYSAATLE

-960 IHDEDLTA
+960 TTDEDLTA
-968 LYGWLMAQEPVRQA
+968 LYGWLMSQEPVRQA

-1007 PGPAVQAIQT
+1007 PGPDAKPAQT
-1017 EVDRAPAWLRG
+1017 EVERSPAWLRG

-1050 ERSGFAYLSGATVDG
+1050 ERSGLAYLSGATVDG
-1065 WQAPALNARSPSPV
+1065 WLAPALNARSPSPV
-1079 AWTEAAFYDYL
+1079 AWTETAFYDYL

-1100 ASGPMAPVVRQLA
+1100 ASGPMAPVIRQLA
-1113 QVPDADI
+1113 QVPDTDI
-1120 DAMAH
+1120 AAMAH

-1130 QESQPTQTSPGQV
+1130 QEQS
-1143 KSLVEAPSVT
+1143 ASV
-1153 NTVSPVGVEVAA
+1153 
-1165 MPAASLSALAA
+1165 LAA
-1176 QTYVTRAAARE
+1176 QTYVAQAAARE
-1187 PLLLGP
+1187 PMLLGP
-1193 AQRMFLAACAACHH
+1193 AQRMFQAACASCHH
-1207 DGDGPRLIGVNIP
+1207 DGDGPRLLGVNIP
-1220 LALSTGLHSAQPD
+1220 LALSTGMHSAQPD

-1247 SDQIGFMQG
+1247 SEQIGFMQG
-1256 FAKHFDDRQL
+1256 FAKQFDDQQL
-1266 SELVTYMRSRFAPT
+1266 SELLTYMRSRFAPT

-1285 DLEQKIGVIRMSP
+1285 NLEQKIGVIRMSP

>member
-1 MAHPDSLRTRADFLN
+1 MTHPRSLRTRADFLN

-48 VEILLSLWEDGRV
+48 VEILLALWADGRV
-61 IALHGH
+61 TALHGH
-67 VDLGTGLQTA
+67 VDLGTGIKTA

-88 PLEQVEVIL
+88 SLEQVEVIL
-97 GDTGMAPNQ
+97 GDTGTAPNQ
-106 GPTIASGSIQNHAAP
+106 GPTIASGSLQNHAAP

-135 LAAVKFAVPATQL
+135 LAAARFAVPTAQLTVRAGVVSLETSANPTQL
-148 KVSNGAV
+148 QTSN
-155 SVTHSSAS
+155 AS
-163 TQVGLEASSEPSLR
+163 GTVVQTTTEGTTSPSPSL
-177 ATQSPT
+177 TVSY
-183 SVNFA
+183 A
-188 TLLTGQRIHLKL
+188 TLLAGQRLHLKL
-200 ELTTPVKDPATY
+200 ELTTPVKDPSNY
-212 RTVGQSVPRV
+212 RTVGQSSPRV

-227 ATGGLVFVHDMRRPG
+227 ATGELVFVHDVRVPG

-271 SSIAHI
+271 TSIAHI
-277 PGIRAVVVIRDFVGV
+277 PGIRAVVVIRDFIGV
-292 VAEREELAELAAN
+292 VAEREEFAELAAN
-305 TLRVYWKPWVGLPDL
+305 TLRVNWKPWAGLPDL
-320 TNVEQALRNNP
+320 SNIEQALRNNP

-343 DQALASAAQSMPRT
+343 DQALAQAAQSMPRT

-374 AEFKSD
+374 AEFKTD

-416 VRMEA
+416 IRMEA

-591 TAAKAGWQ
+591 TAAKAGWKM
-599 THDQPQQ
+599 HDQPQQ
-606 QGADGDMLYG
+606 QGAEGDVLHG
-616 QGVAWARYVH
+616 QGIAWARYVH

-686 AMLEQVPTERERN
+686 AMIEQVPTEREQN

-778 QGESDSQPSDNPELT
+778 QGDSDSYACGNPQLA
-793 AQALDKLQLAS
+793 AQASDKLQLAS
-804 QTSDPLRAGL
+804 QTTDPLQASP
-814 ARQSTDHAN
+814 ANQQTDHAD
-823 ARWPKPRAWWLRA
+823 ARWPKPRSWWLRA

-850 TWSLLGQ
+850 TWSLFGQ
-857 RTALAPVSQQIT
+857 RTALAPVAQPIA
-869 TYSVATLE
+869 TYSAATLE

-960 IHDEDLTA
+960 TSDEDLTA
-968 LYGWLMAQEPVRQA
+968 LYGWLMSQEPVRQA

-1007 PGPAVQAIQT
+1007 PGSSAKPLKT
-1017 EVDRAPAWLRG
+1017 EVERSPAWLRG

-1050 ERSGFAYLSGATVDG
+1050 ERSGLAYLSGATVDG

-1079 AWTEAAFYDYL
+1079 PWTETAFYDYL

-1100 ASGPMAPVVRQLA
+1100 ASGPMAPVIRQLA
-1113 QVPDADI
+1113 QVPDTDLA
-1120 DAMAH
+1120 AMAH

-1130 QESQPTQTSPGQV
+1130 QEQS
-1143 KSLVEAPSVT
+1143 A
-1153 NTVSPVGVEVAA
+1153 
-1165 MPAASLSALAA
+1165 SALVA
-1176 QTYVTRAAARE
+1176 QTYVAQAAARE
-1187 PLLLGP
+1187 PMLLGP
-1193 AQRMFLAACAACHH
+1193 AQRMFQAACASCHH
-1207 DGDGPRLIGVNIP
+1207 DGDGPRLLGVNIP
-1220 LALSTGLHSAQPD
+1220 LALSTGMHSAQPD

-1247 SDQIGFMQG
+1247 SEQIGFMQG
-1256 FAKHFDDRQL
+1256 FAKQFDDQQL
-1266 SELVTYMRSRFAPT
+1266 SELLTYMRSRFAPT

-1285 DLEQKIGVIRMSP
+1285 NLEQKIGVIRMSP

>member
-1 MAHPDSLRTRADFLN
+1 MTHPRSLRTRADFLN

-48 VEILLSLWEDGRV
+48 VEILLALWADGRV
-61 IALHGH
+61 TALHGH
-67 VDLGTGLQTA
+67 VDLGTGIKTA

-88 PLEQVEVIL
+88 SLEQVEVIL
-97 GDTGMAPNQ
+97 GDTGTAPNQ
-106 GPTIASGSIQNHAAP
+106 GPTIASGSLQNHAAP

-135 LAAVKFAVPATQL
+135 LAAARFAVPTAQLTVRAGVVSLETSANPTQL
-148 KVSNGAV
+148 QTSN
-155 SVTHSSAS
+155 AS
-163 TQVGLEASSEPSLR
+163 GTVVQTTTEGTTSPSPSL
-177 ATQSPT
+177 TVSY
-183 SVNFA
+183 A
-188 TLLTGQRIHLKL
+188 TLLAGQRLHLKL
-200 ELTTPVKDPATY
+200 ELTTQVKDPSNY
-212 RTVGQSVPRV
+212 RTVGQSSPRV

-227 ATGGLVFVHDMRRPG
+227 ATGELVFVHDVRVPG

-271 SSIAHI
+271 TSIAHI
-277 PGIRAVVVIRDFVGV
+277 PGIRAVVVIRDFIGV
-292 VAEREELAELAAN
+292 VAEREEFAELAAN
-305 TLRVYWKPWVGLPDL
+305 TLRVNWKPWAGLPDL
-320 TNVEQALRNNP
+320 SNIEQALRNNP

-343 DQALASAAQSMPRT
+343 DQALAQAAQSMPRT

-374 AEFKSD
+374 AEFKTD

-416 VRMEA
+416 IRMEA

-591 TAAKAGWQ
+591 TAAKAGWKM
-599 THDQPQQ
+599 HDQPQQ
-606 QGADGDMLYG
+606 QGAEGDVLHG
-616 QGVAWARYVH
+616 QGIAWARYVH

-686 AMLEQVPTERERN
+686 AMIEQVPTEREQN

-778 QGESDSQPSDNPELT
+778 QGDSDSYACGNPQLA
-793 AQALDKLQLAS
+793 AQASDKLQLAS
-804 QTSDPLRAGL
+804 QTTDPLQASP
-814 ARQSTDHAN
+814 ARQQTDHAD
-823 ARWPKPRAWWLRA
+823 ARWPKPRSWWLRA

-850 TWSLLGQ
+850 TWSLFGQ
-857 RTALAPVSQQIT
+857 RTALAPVAQPIA
-869 TYSVATLE
+869 TYSAATLE

-960 IHDEDLTA
+960 TSDEDLTA
-968 LYGWLMAQEPVRQA
+968 LYGWLMSQEPVRQA

-1007 PGPAVQAIQT
+1007 PGSSAKPLKT
-1017 EVDRAPAWLRG
+1017 EVERSPAWLRG

-1050 ERSGFAYLSGATVDG
+1050 ERSGLAYLSGATVDG
-1065 WQAPALNARSPSPV
+1065 WLAPALNVRSSSPV
-1079 AWTEAAFYDYL
+1079 AWTETAFYDYL

-1100 ASGPMAPVVRQLA
+1100 ASGPMAPVIRQLA
-1113 QVPDADI
+1113 QVPDTDLA
-1120 DAMAH
+1120 AMAH

-1130 QESQPTQTSPGQV
+1130 QEQS
-1143 KSLVEAPSVT
+1143 A
-1153 NTVSPVGVEVAA
+1153 
-1165 MPAASLSALAA
+1165 SALVA
-1176 QTYVTRAAARE
+1176 QTYVAQAAARE
-1187 PLLLGP
+1187 PMLLGP
-1193 AQRMFLAACAACHH
+1193 AQRMFQAACASCHH
-1207 DGDGPRLIGVNIP
+1207 DGDGPRLLGVNIP
-1220 LALSTGLHSAQPD
+1220 LALSTGMHSAQPD

-1247 SDQIGFMQG
+1247 SEQIGFMQG
-1256 FAKHFDDRQL
+1256 FAKQFDDQQL
-1266 SELVTYMRSRFAPT
+1266 SELLTYMRSRFAPT

-1285 DLEQKIGVIRMSP
+1285 NLEQKIGVIRMSP

>member
-1 MAHPDSLRTRADFLN
+1 MTHSSSLRTRAEFLN
-16 ATGVLLVVRDPP
+16 ATGALLVVRDPP

-48 VEILLSLWEDGRV
+48 VEILLALWEDGRV
-61 IALHGH
+61 VALHGH

-88 PLEQVEVIL
+88 ALDQVEIIL
-97 GDTGMAPNQ
+97 GDTGTAPNQ
-106 GPTIASGSIQNHAAP
+106 GPTIASGSIRNHAAP

-135 LAAVKFAVPATQL
+135 LAAAKLALPVTQL
-148 KVSNGAV
+148 EVSNGVV
-155 SVTHSSAS
+155 SVAADANANSNSNANANANANANTNATSDFNVSTRAPAAS
-163 TQVGLEASSEPSLR
+163 ISYA
-177 ATQSPT
+177 A
-183 SVNFA
+183 
-188 TLLTGQRIHLKL
+188 LLTRQRIHLQL
-200 ELTTPVKDPATY
+200 ELATPVKDPASY
-212 RTVGQSVPRV
+212 QTVGQSVPRI

-227 ATGGLVFVHDMRRPG
+227 ATGELVFVHDMRLPG

-292 VAEREELAELAAN
+292 VAEREEFAELAAN
-305 TLRVYWKPWVGLPDL
+305 TLRVHWKPWAGLPDL

-343 DQALASAAQSMPRT
+343 DQALASAAQSMSRT

-374 AEFKSD
+374 AEFKTDS
-380 PTDPFA
+380 TDPFA

-504 TLEPNAQAYEM
+504 TLEPNAQAYAM

-591 TAAKAGWQ
+591 TATKAGWKM
-599 THDQPQQ
+599 HDQPQQ
-606 QGADGDMLYG
+606 QGADGDILYG

-686 AMLEQVPTERERN
+686 AMLEQVPTERARN

-778 QGESDSQPSDNPELT
+778 EGDSDSHASGNPQLA
-793 AQALDKLQLAS
+793 AQASDKLQLAS
-804 QTSDPLRAGL
+804 QTSDPLRANF
-814 ARQSTDHAN
+814 ARQQTDQPD

-850 TWSLLGQ
+850 TWSLFGQ
-857 RTALAPVSQQIT
+857 RTVLAPVTQQTT
-869 TYSVATLE
+869 TYSTATLE

-933 FNRAMR
+933 FTRAMR

-960 IHDEDLTA
+960 TTDEDLTA
-968 LYGWLMAQEPVRQA
+968 LYGWLMSQEPVRQA

-1007 PGPAVQAIQT
+1007 PGPVAQPTQA
-1017 EVDRAPAWLRG
+1017 EVDRTPAWLRG

-1050 ERSGFAYLSGATVDG
+1050 ERSGLAYLSGATVDG

-1079 AWTEAAFYDYL
+1079 PWTQAAFYDYL

-1120 DAMAH
+1120 AAMAH

-1130 QESQPTQTSPGQV
+1130 QEQS
-1143 KSLVEAPSVT
+1143 AP
-1153 NTVSPVGVEVAA
+1153 
-1165 MPAASLSALAA
+1165 ALAA
-1176 QTYVTRAAARE
+1176 QTYVAQAAARE

-1193 AQRMFLAACAACHH
+1193 AQRMFQAACASCHH
-1207 DGDGPRLIGVNIP
+1207 DGDGPRLLGVNIP

-1256 FAKHFDDRQL
+1256 FARQFDDQQL

>member
-1 MAHPDSLRTRADFLN
+1 MAHPNSVRTRADFLN

-88 PLEQVEVIL
+88 QLEQVEVIL
-97 GDTGMAPNQ
+97 GDTGTAPNQ

-135 LAAVKFAVPATQL
+135 LATVQLALPVAQL
-148 KVSNGAV
+148 KVSKGVV
-155 SVTHSSAS
+155 SGVAGTD
-163 TQVGLEASSEPSLR
+163 
-177 ATQSPT
+177 T
-183 SVNFA
+183 SVNTNA
-188 TLLTGQRIHLKL
+188 TSAVNSSETAPLAAISYAALLTGQRIHLKL
-200 ELTTPVKDPATY
+200 ELATPVKDPATY
-212 RTVGQSVPRV
+212 QTVGQSVPRI

-227 ATGGLVFVHDMRRPG
+227 ATGELVFVHDMRLPG

-292 VAEREELAELAAN
+292 VAEREEFAELAAN
-305 TLRVYWKPWVGLPDL
+305 TLRVHWKPWAGLPDL

-331 ATPRQLVDEGDV
+331 ATPRQLVNDGDV

-374 AEFKSD
+374 AEFKTDS
-380 PTDPFA
+380 TDPFA

-504 TLEPNAQAYEM
+504 TLEPNAQAYAM

-606 QGADGDMLYG
+606 QGADGDILYG

-686 AMLEQVPTERERN
+686 AMLEQVPTEPVRN

-778 QGESDSQPSDNPELT
+778 QGDSDPNACGNLQLA
-793 AQALDKLQLAS
+793 AQASDKLQLAS
-804 QTSDPLRAGL
+804 QTSDPQRAGL
-814 ARQSTDHAN
+814 ARQQTDHAD
-823 ARWPKPRAWWLRA
+823 APWPKPRAWWLRA
-836 AALTAALGTTLLGA
+836 AALAAALGTTLLGA

-857 RTALAPVSQQIT
+857 RTALAPVSQQT
-869 TYSVATLE
+869 ATYSTATLE

-933 FNRAMR
+933 FTRAMR

-960 IHDEDLTA
+960 TTDEDLTA
-968 LYGWLMAQEPVRQA
+968 LYGWLMSQEPVRQA

-1007 PGPAVQAIQT
+1007 PGPVAQPTQAG
-1017 EVDRAPAWLRG
+1017 VDRTPAWLRG

-1050 ERSGFAYLSGATVDG
+1050 ERSGLAYLSGATVDG

-1079 AWTEAAFYDYL
+1079 PWTQAAFYDYL

-1120 DAMAH
+1120 AAMAH

-1130 QESQPTQTSPGQV
+1130 QEQS
-1143 KSLVEAPSVT
+1143 AP
-1153 NTVSPVGVEVAA
+1153 
-1165 MPAASLSALAA
+1165 ALAA
-1176 QTYVTRAAARE
+1176 QTYVAQAAARE

-1193 AQRMFLAACAACHH
+1193 AQRMFQAACASCHH
-1207 DGDGPRLIGVNIP
+1207 DGDGSRLLGVNIP

-1256 FAKHFDDRQL
+1256 FAKQFDDRQL

>member
-1 MAHPDSLRTRADFLN
+1 MANLNPLRTRADFLN
-16 ATGVLLVVRDPP
+16 ATDVLLVVRDPP

-48 VEILLSLWEDGRV
+48 VEIVLSLWADGRV

-88 PLEQVEVIL
+88 QLEQVEVIL
-97 GDTGMAPNQ
+97 GDTGTAPNQ

-135 LAAVKFAVPATQL
+135 LAAAKFAVPATQL
-148 KVSNGAV
+148 QVSNGIVSIAAV
-155 SVTHSSAS
+155 ASADTTASNASVSYA
-163 TQVGLEASSEPSLR
+163 E
-177 ATQSPT
+177 
-183 SVNFA
+183 
-188 TLLTGQRIHLKL
+188 LLTGQHMHLKL
-200 ELTTPVKDPATY
+200 EPSTPVKDPTTY

-227 ATGGLVFVHDMRRPG
+227 ATGELVFVHDVRVPG

-271 SSIAHI
+271 TSIAHI
-277 PGIRAVVVIRDFVGV
+277 PGIRAVVVIRDFIGV
-292 VAEREELAELAAN
+292 VAEREEFAELAAN
-305 TLRVYWKPWVGLPDL
+305 TLRVNWKPWAGLPDL
-320 TNVEQALRNNP
+320 SNIGQALRNNP

-343 DQALASAAQSMPRT
+343 DQALAQAAQSMPRT

-374 AEFKSD
+374 AEFKTD

-416 VRMEA
+416 IRMEA

-564 ATAAGVDP
+564 ATAAAVDP

-591 TAAKAGWQ
+591 TAAKAGWKM
-599 THDQPQQ
+599 HDQPQQ
-606 QGADGDMLYG
+606 QGAEGDVLHG
-616 QGVAWARYVH
+616 QGIAWARYVH

-686 AMLEQVPTERERN
+686 AMIEQVPTEREQN
-699 TVATREWGSY
+699 TVSTREWGSY

-778 QGESDSQPSDNPELT
+778 QGDSDSYACGNPQLA
-793 AQALDKLQLAS
+793 AQASDKLQLAS
-804 QTSDPLRAGL
+804 QTTDPLQASP
-814 ARQSTDHAN
+814 ANQQTDHAD
-823 ARWPKPRAWWLRA
+823 ARWPKPRSWWLRA

-850 TWSLLGQ
+850 TWSLFGQ
-857 RTALAPVSQQIT
+857 RTALAPVAQPIA
-869 TYSVATLE
+869 TYSAATLE

-960 IHDEDLTA
+960 TTDEDLTA
-968 LYGWLMAQEPVRQA
+968 LYGWLMSQEPVRQA

-1007 PGPAVQAIQT
+1007 PGPDAKPAQT
-1017 EVDRAPAWLRG
+1017 EVERSPAWLRG

-1050 ERSGFAYLSGATVDG
+1050 ERSGLAYLSGATVDG
-1065 WQAPALNARSPSPV
+1065 WLAPALNARSPSPV
-1079 AWTEAAFYDYL
+1079 AWTETAFYDYL

-1100 ASGPMAPVVRQLA
+1100 ASGPMAPVIRQLA
-1113 QVPDADI
+1113 QVPDTDI
-1120 DAMAH
+1120 AAMAH

-1130 QESQPTQTSPGQV
+1130 QEQS
-1143 KSLVEAPSVT
+1143 ASV
-1153 NTVSPVGVEVAA
+1153 
-1165 MPAASLSALAA
+1165 LAA
-1176 QTYVTRAAARE
+1176 QTYVAQAAARE
-1187 PLLLGP
+1187 PMLLGP
-1193 AQRMFLAACAACHH
+1193 AQRMFQAACASCHH
-1207 DGDGPRLIGVNIP
+1207 DGDGPRLIGVNIS
-1220 LALSTGLHSAQPD
+1220 LALSTGMHSAQPD

-1247 SDQIGFMQG
+1247 GEQIGFMQG
-1256 FAKHFDDRQL
+1256 FAKQFDDQQL
-1266 SELVTYMRSRFAPT
+1266 SELLTYMRSRFAPT

-1285 DLEQKIGVIRMSP
+1285 NLEQKIGVIRMSP

>member
-1 MAHPDSLRTRADFLN
+1 MANLNPLRTRADFLN
-16 ATGVLLVVRDPP
+16 ATDVLLVVRDPP

-48 VEILLSLWEDGRV
+48 VEIVLSLWADGRV

-88 PLEQVEVIL
+88 QLEQVEVIL
-97 GDTGMAPNQ
+97 GDTSTAPNQ

-135 LAAVKFAVPATQL
+135 LAAAKFAVPATQL
-148 KVSNGAV
+148 QVSNGIVSIAAV
-155 SVTHSSAS
+155 ASADTTAS
-163 TQVGLEASSEPSLR
+163 TASVSYAE
-177 ATQSPT
+177 
-183 SVNFA
+183 
-188 TLLTGQRIHLKL
+188 LLTGQHIHLKL
-200 ELTTPVKDPATY
+200 EPSTPVKDPTTY
-212 RTVGQSVPRV
+212 RTVGQSAPRV

-227 ATGGLVFVHDMRRPG
+227 ATGELVFVHDVRVPG

-271 SSIAHI
+271 TSIAHI
-277 PGIRAVVVIRDFVGV
+277 PGIRAVVVIRDFIGV
-292 VAEREELAELAAN
+292 VAEREEFAELAAN
-305 TLRVYWKPWVGLPDL
+305 TLRVNWKPWAGLPDL
-320 TNVEQALRNNP
+320 SNIEQALRNNP

-343 DQALASAAQSMPRT
+343 DQALAQAAQSMPRT

-374 AEFKSD
+374 AEFKTD

-416 VRMEA
+416 IRMEA

-591 TAAKAGWQ
+591 TAAKAGWKM
-599 THDQPQQ
+599 HDQPQQ
-606 QGADGDMLYG
+606 QGAEGDVLHG
-616 QGVAWARYVH
+616 QGIAWARYVH

-686 AMLEQVPTERERN
+686 AMIEQVPTEREQN

-778 QGESDSQPSDNPELT
+778 QGDSDSYACGNPQLA
-793 AQALDKLQLAS
+793 AQASDKLQLAS
-804 QTSDPLRAGL
+804 QTTDPLQASP
-814 ARQSTDHAN
+814 ANQQTDHAD
-823 ARWPKPRAWWLRA
+823 ARWPKPRSWWLRA

-850 TWSLLGQ
+850 TWSLFGQ
-857 RTALAPVSQQIT
+857 RTALAPVAQPIA
-869 TYSVATLE
+869 TYSAATLE

-960 IHDEDLTA
+960 TTDEDLTA
-968 LYGWLMAQEPVRQA
+968 LYGWLMSQEPVRQA

-1007 PGPAVQAIQT
+1007 PGPDAKPAQT
-1017 EVDRAPAWLRG
+1017 EVERSPAWLRG

-1050 ERSGFAYLSGATVDG
+1050 ERSGLAYLSGATVDG
-1065 WQAPALNARSPSPV
+1065 WLAPALNARSPSPV
-1079 AWTEAAFYDYL
+1079 AWTETAFYDYL

-1100 ASGPMAPVVRQLA
+1100 ASGPMAPVIRQLA
-1113 QVPDADI
+1113 QVPDTDI
-1120 DAMAH
+1120 AAMAH

-1130 QESQPTQTSPGQV
+1130 QEQS
-1143 KSLVEAPSVT
+1143 A
-1153 NTVSPVGVEVAA
+1153 
-1165 MPAASLSALAA
+1165 SALTA
-1176 QTYVTRAAARE
+1176 QTYVAQAAARE

-1193 AQRMFLAACAACHH
+1193 AQRMFQAACASCHH
-1207 DGDGPRLIGVNIP
+1207 DGDGPRLLGVNIP
-1220 LALSTGLHSAQPD
+1220 LALSTGMHSAQPD

-1247 SDQIGFMQG
+1247 SEQIGFMQG
-1256 FAKHFDDRQL
+1256 FAKQFDDRQL

-1285 DLEQKIGVIRMSP
+1285 NLEQKIGVIRMSP

>member
-1 MAHPDSLRTRADFLN
+1 MANLNPLRTRADFLN
-16 ATGVLLVVRDPP
+16 ATDVLLVVRDPP

-48 VEILLSLWEDGRV
+48 VEIVLSLWADGRV

-88 PLEQVEVIL
+88 QLEQVEVIL
-97 GDTGMAPNQ
+97 GDTGTAPNQ

-135 LAAVKFAVPATQL
+135 LAAAKFAVPATQL
-148 KVSNGAV
+148 QVSNGIVSIAAV
-155 SVTHSSAS
+155 ASADTTAS
-163 TQVGLEASSEPSLR
+163 TASVSYAE
-177 ATQSPT
+177 
-183 SVNFA
+183 
-188 TLLTGQRIHLKL
+188 LLTGQHIHLKL
-200 ELTTPVKDPATY
+200 EPSTPVKDPTTY

-227 ATGGLVFVHDMRRPG
+227 ATGELVFVHDVRVPG

-271 SSIAHI
+271 TSIAHI
-277 PGIRAVVVIRDFVGV
+277 PGIRAVVVIRDFIGV
-292 VAEREELAELAAN
+292 VAEREEFAELAAN
-305 TLRVYWKPWVGLPDL
+305 TLRVNWKPWAGLPDL
-320 TNVEQALRNNP
+320 SNIEQALRNNP

-343 DQALASAAQSMPRT
+343 DQALAQAAQSMPRT

-374 AEFKSD
+374 AEFKTD

-401 DLARLTALQDTAIEI
+401 DLARLTSLQDTAIEI
-416 VRMEA
+416 IRMEA

-572 LTFRLRY
+572 LSFRLRY

-591 TAAKAGWQ
+591 TAAKAGWKM
-599 THDQPQQ
+599 HDQPQQ
-606 QGADGDMLYG
+606 QGAEGDVLHG
-616 QGVAWARYVH
+616 QGIAWARYVH

-686 AMLEQVPTERERN
+686 AMIEQVPTEREQN

-778 QGESDSQPSDNPELT
+778 QGDSDSYACGNPQLA
-793 AQALDKLQLAS
+793 AQASDKLQLAS
-804 QTSDPLRAGL
+804 QTTDPLQASP
-814 ARQSTDHAN
+814 ANQQTDHAD
-823 ARWPKPRAWWLRA
+823 ARWPKPRSWWLRA

-850 TWSLLGQ
+850 TWSLFGQ
-857 RTALAPVSQQIT
+857 RTALAPVAQPIA
-869 TYSVATLE
+869 TYSAATLE

-960 IHDEDLTA
+960 TTDEDLTA
-968 LYGWLMAQEPVRQA
+968 LYGWLMSQEPVRQA

-1007 PGPAVQAIQT
+1007 PGPDAKPAQT
-1017 EVDRAPAWLRG
+1017 EVERSPAWLRG

-1050 ERSGFAYLSGATVDG
+1050 ERSGLAYLSGATVDG
-1065 WQAPALNARSPSPV
+1065 WLAPALNARSPSPV
-1079 AWTEAAFYDYL
+1079 AWTETAFYDYL

-1100 ASGPMAPVVRQLA
+1100 ASGPMAPVIRQLA
-1113 QVPDADI
+1113 QVPDTDI
-1120 DAMAH
+1120 AAMAH

-1130 QESQPTQTSPGQV
+1130 QEQS
-1143 KSLVEAPSVT
+1143 ASV
-1153 NTVSPVGVEVAA
+1153 
-1165 MPAASLSALAA
+1165 LAA
-1176 QTYVTRAAARE
+1176 QTYVAQAAARE
-1187 PLLLGP
+1187 PMLLGP
-1193 AQRMFLAACAACHH
+1193 AQRMFQAACASCHH
-1207 DGDGPRLIGVNIP
+1207 DGDGPRLLGVNIP
-1220 LALSTGLHSAQPD
+1220 LALSTGMHSAQPD

-1247 SDQIGFMQG
+1247 SEQIGFMQG
-1256 FAKHFDDRQL
+1256 FAKQFDDQQL
-1266 SELVTYMRSRFAPT
+1266 SELLTYMRSRFAPT

-1285 DLEQKIGVIRMSP
+1285 NLEQKIGVIRMSP

>member
-1 MAHPDSLRTRADFLN
+1 
-16 ATGVLLVVRDPP
+16 VLLVVRDPP

-48 VEILLSLWEDGRV
+48 VEILLALWADGRV
-61 IALHGH
+61 TALHGH
-67 VDLGTGLQTA
+67 VDLGTGIKTA

-88 PLEQVEVIL
+88 SLEQVEVIL
-97 GDTGMAPNQ
+97 GDTGTAPNQ
-106 GPTIASGSIQNHAAP
+106 GPTIASGSLQNHAAP

-135 LAAVKFAVPATQL
+135 LAAARFAVPTAQL
-148 KVSNGAV
+148 AVRAGVVSLE
-155 SVTHSSAS
+155 TSANPIQLQTS
-163 TQVGLEASSEPSLR
+163 NASGTVVQTTTEGTTSPSPSL
-177 ATQSPT
+177 TVSY
-183 SVNFA
+183 A
-188 TLLTGQRIHLKL
+188 TLLAGQRLHLKL
-200 ELTTPVKDPATY
+200 ELTTPVKDPSNY
-212 RTVGQSVPRV
+212 RTVGQSSPRV

-227 ATGGLVFVHDMRRPG
+227 ATGELVFVHDVRVPG

-271 SSIAHI
+271 TSIAHI
-277 PGIRAVVVIRDFVGV
+277 PGIRAVVVIRDFIGV
-292 VAEREELAELAAN
+292 VAEREEFAELAAN
-305 TLRVYWKPWVGLPDL
+305 TLRVNWKPWDGLPDL
-320 TNVEQALRNNP
+320 SNIEQALRNNP

-343 DQALASAAQSMPRT
+343 DQALAQAAQSMPRT

-374 AEFKSD
+374 AEFKTD

-401 DLARLTALQDTAIEI
+401 DLARLTTLQDTAIEI
-416 VRMEA
+416 IRMEA

-430 DDVAADAVLLARA
+430 DDVAADAVLLAQA

-504 TLEPNAQAYEM
+504 TLEPNAQAYAM

-591 TAAKAGWQ
+591 TAAKAGWKM
-599 THDQPQQ
+599 HDQPQQ
-606 QGADGDMLYG
+606 QGAEGDVLHG
-616 QGVAWARYVH
+616 QGIAWARYVH

-686 AMLEQVPTERERN
+686 AMIEQVPIEREQN

-778 QGESDSQPSDNPELT
+778 QGDSDPHAYGNPQL
-793 AQALDKLQLAS
+793 AVQASDKLQLAS
-804 QTSDPLRAGL
+804 QTSDPLQASP
-814 ARQSTDHAN
+814 ARQQTDHAD
-823 ARWPKPRAWWLRA
+823 ARWPKPRSWWLRA

-850 TWSLLGQ
+850 TWSLFGQ
-857 RTALAPVSQQIT
+857 RTVLAPVAQPIA
-869 TYSVATLE
+869 TYSAATLE

-960 IHDEDLTA
+960 TTDEDLTA
-968 LYGWLMAQEPVRQA
+968 LYGWLMSQEPVRQA

-1007 PGPAVQAIQT
+1007 PGADAKPAQT
-1017 EVDRAPAWLRG
+1017 EVERSPAWLRG

-1050 ERSGFAYLSGATVDG
+1050 ERSGLAYLSGATVDG
-1065 WQAPALNARSPSPV
+1065 WLAPALNARSPSPV
-1079 AWTEAAFYDYL
+1079 AWTETAFYDYL

-1100 ASGPMAPVVRQLA
+1100 ASGPMAPVIRQLA
-1113 QVPDADI
+1113 QVPDTDI
-1120 DAMAH
+1120 AAMAH

-1130 QESQPTQTSPGQV
+1130 QEQS
-1143 KSLVEAPSVT
+1143 A
-1153 NTVSPVGVEVAA
+1153 
-1165 MPAASLSALAA
+1165 SALAA
-1176 QTYVTRAAARE
+1176 QSYVAQAAARE
-1187 PLLLGP
+1187 PMLLGP
-1193 AQRMFLAACAACHH
+1193 AQRMFQAACASCHH

-1220 LALSTGLHSAQPD
+1220 LALSTGMHSAQPD

-1247 SDQIGFMQG
+1247 SEQIGFMQG
-1256 FAKHFDDRQL
+1256 FAKQFDDRQL

-1285 DLEQKIGVIRMSP
+1285 HLEQKIGVIRMSP

>member
-1 MAHPDSLRTRADFLN
+1 MANLNPLRTRADFLN
-16 ATGVLLVVRDPP
+16 ATDVLLVVRDPP

-48 VEILLSLWEDGRV
+48 VEIVLSLWADSRV

-88 PLEQVEVIL
+88 QLEQVEVIL
-97 GDTGMAPNQ
+97 GDTGTAPNQ

-135 LAAVKFAVPATQL
+135 LAAAKFAVPATQL
-148 KVSNGAV
+148 QVSNGIVSIAAV
-155 SVTHSSAS
+155 ASADTTAS
-163 TQVGLEASSEPSLR
+163 TASVSYAE
-177 ATQSPT
+177 
-183 SVNFA
+183 
-188 TLLTGQRIHLKL
+188 LLTGQHIHLKL
-200 ELTTPVKDPATY
+200 EPSTPVKDPTTY
-212 RTVGQSVPRV
+212 RTVGQSAPRV

-227 ATGGLVFVHDMRRPG
+227 ATGELVFVHDVRVPG

-271 SSIAHI
+271 TSIAHI
-277 PGIRAVVVIRDFVGV
+277 PGIRAVVVIRDFIGV
-292 VAEREELAELAAN
+292 VAEREEFAELAAN
-305 TLRVYWKPWVGLPDL
+305 TLRVNWKPWAGLPDL
-320 TNVEQALRNNP
+320 SNIEQALRNNP

-343 DQALASAAQSMPRT
+343 DQALAQAAQSMPRT

-374 AEFKSD
+374 AEFKTD

-416 VRMEA
+416 IRMEA

-471 RGGLHADGSIAAYD
+471 RGGLHEDGSIAAYD

-591 TAAKAGWQ
+591 TAAKAGWKM
-599 THDQPQQ
+599 HDQPQQ
-606 QGADGDMLYG
+606 QGAEGDVLHG
-616 QGVAWARYVH
+616 QGIAWARYVH

-686 AMLEQVPTERERN
+686 AMIEQVPTEREQN

-778 QGESDSQPSDNPELT
+778 QGDSDSYACGNPQLA
-793 AQALDKLQLAS
+793 AQASDKLQLAS
-804 QTSDPLRAGL
+804 QTTDPLQASP
-814 ARQSTDHAN
+814 ANQQTDHAD
-823 ARWPKPRAWWLRA
+823 ARWPKPRSWWLRA

-850 TWSLLGQ
+850 TWSLFGQ
-857 RTALAPVSQQIT
+857 RTALAPVAQPIA
-869 TYSVATLE
+869 TYSAATLE

-960 IHDEDLTA
+960 STDEDLSA
-968 LYGWLMAQEPVRQA
+968 LYGWLMSQEPVRQA

-989 FPFSL
+989 FPFIL

-1007 PGPAVQAIQT
+1007 PGPDAKPAQT
-1017 EVDRAPAWLRG
+1017 EVERSPAWLRG

-1050 ERSGFAYLSGATVDG
+1050 ERSGLAYLSGATVDG
-1065 WQAPALNARSPSPV
+1065 WLAPALNARSPSPV
-1079 AWTEAAFYDYL
+1079 AWTETAFYDYL

-1100 ASGPMAPVVRQLA
+1100 ASGPMAPVIRQLA
-1113 QVPDADI
+1113 QVPDTDI
-1120 DAMAH
+1120 AAMAH

-1130 QESQPTQTSPGQV
+1130 QEQS
-1143 KSLVEAPSVT
+1143 ASV
-1153 NTVSPVGVEVAA
+1153 
-1165 MPAASLSALAA
+1165 LAA
-1176 QTYVTRAAARE
+1176 QTYVAQAAARE
-1187 PLLLGP
+1187 PMLLGP
-1193 AQRMFLAACAACHH
+1193 AQRMFQAACASCHH
-1207 DGDGPRLIGVNIP
+1207 DGDGPRLIGVNIS
-1220 LALSTGLHSAQPD
+1220 LALSTGMHSAQPD

-1247 SDQIGFMQG
+1247 SEQIGFMQG
-1256 FAKHFDDRQL
+1256 FAKQFDDRQL

-1285 DLEQKIGVIRMSP
+1285 NLEQKIGVIRMSP

>member
-1 MAHPDSLRTRADFLN
+1 MANPNLLRTRADFLN
-16 ATGVLLVVRDPP
+16 ATDVLLVVRDPP

-48 VEILLSLWEDGRV
+48 VEILLSLWADGRV

-88 PLEQVEVIL
+88 QLDQVEVIL
-97 GDTGMAPNQ
+97 GDTGTAPNQ

-135 LAAVKFAVPATQL
+135 LAAAKFAVPTTQL
-148 KVSNGAV
+148 QVSNGIVSIAAV
-155 SVTHSSAS
+155 ASADTTASAASVSYA
-163 TQVGLEASSEPSLR
+163 E
-177 ATQSPT
+177 
-183 SVNFA
+183 
-188 TLLTGQRIHLKL
+188 LLTGQHIHLKL
-200 ELTTPVKDPATY
+200 ELSTPVKEPATY

-227 ATGGLVFVHDMRRPG
+227 ATGELVFVHDVRVPG

-271 SSIAHI
+271 TSIAHI
-277 PGIRAVVVIRDFVGV
+277 PGIRAVVVIRDFIGV
-292 VAEREELAELAAN
+292 VAEREEFAELAAN
-305 TLRVYWKPWVGLPDL
+305 TLRVHWKPWAGLPDL
-320 TNVEQALRNNP
+320 SNVEQALRNNP

-343 DQALASAAQSMPRT
+343 DQALAEAAQSMPRT

-374 AEFKSD
+374 AEFKTD
-380 PTDPFA
+380 PTDPFT

-401 DLARLTALQDTAIEI
+401 DLARLTALQDSAIEI
-416 VRMEA
+416 IRMEA

-591 TAAKAGWQ
+591 TAAKAGWKM
-599 THDQPQQ
+599 HDQPQQ
-606 QGADGDMLYG
+606 QGAEGDVLHG
-616 QGVAWARYVH
+616 QGIAWARYVH

-686 AMLEQVPTERERN
+686 AMIEQVPTEREQN
-699 TVATREWGSY
+699 TVAAREWGSY

-778 QGESDSQPSDNPELT
+778 QGDSDSYACGNPQLA
-793 AQALDKLQLAS
+793 AQASDKLQLAS
-804 QTSDPLRAGL
+804 QTTDPLQASP
-814 ARQSTDHAN
+814 ANQQTDHAD
-823 ARWPKPRAWWLRA
+823 ARWPKPRSWWLRA

-850 TWSLLGQ
+850 TWSLFGQ
-857 RTALAPVSQQIT
+857 RTALAPVAQPIA
-869 TYSVATLE
+869 TYSAATLE

-960 IHDEDLTA
+960 TSDEDLTA
-968 LYGWLMAQEPVRQA
+968 LYGWLMSQEPVRQA

-1007 PGPAVQAIQT
+1007 PGSSAKPLKT
-1017 EVDRAPAWLRG
+1017 EVERSPAWLRG

-1050 ERSGFAYLSGATVDG
+1050 ERSGLAYLSGATVDG
-1065 WQAPALNARSPSPV
+1065 WLAPALNARSSSPV
-1079 AWTEAAFYDYL
+1079 AWTETAFYDYL

-1100 ASGPMAPVVRQLA
+1100 ASGPMAPVIRQLA
-1113 QVPDADI
+1113 QVPDTDI
-1120 DAMAH
+1120 AAMAH

-1130 QESQPTQTSPGQV
+1130 QEQS
-1143 KSLVEAPSVT
+1143 A
-1153 NTVSPVGVEVAA
+1153 
-1165 MPAASLSALAA
+1165 SALVA
-1176 QTYVTRAAARE
+1176 QTYVAQAAARE
-1187 PLLLGP
+1187 PMLLGP
-1193 AQRMFLAACAACHH
+1193 AQRMFQAACASCHH
-1207 DGDGPRLIGVNIP
+1207 DGDGPRLLGVNIP
-1220 LALSTGLHSAQPD
+1220 LALSTGMHSAQPD

-1247 SDQIGFMQG
+1247 SEQIGFMQG
-1256 FAKHFDDRQL
+1256 FAKQFDDQQL
-1266 SELVTYMRSRFAPT
+1266 SELLTYMRSRFAPT

-1285 DLEQKIGVIRMSP
+1285 NLEQKIGVIRMSP

>member
-1 MAHPDSLRTRADFLN
+1 MANLNPLRTRADFLN
-16 ATGVLLVVRDPP
+16 ATDVLLVVRDPP
-28 PANPPAPG
+28 PANPPAPS

-48 VEILLSLWEDGRV
+48 VEIVLSLWADGRV

-88 PLEQVEVIL
+88 QLEQVEVIL
-97 GDTGMAPNQ
+97 GDTGTAPNQ

-135 LAAVKFAVPATQL
+135 LAAAKFAVPATQL
-148 KVSNGAV
+148 QVSNGIVSIAAV
-155 SVTHSSAS
+155 ASADTTAS
-163 TQVGLEASSEPSLR
+163 TASVSYAE
-177 ATQSPT
+177 
-183 SVNFA
+183 
-188 TLLTGQRIHLKL
+188 LLTGQHIHLKL
-200 ELTTPVKDPATY
+200 EPSTPVKDPTTY

-227 ATGGLVFVHDMRRPG
+227 ATGELVFVHDVRVPG

-254 GADHGDF
+254 GADHGDY

-271 SSIAHI
+271 TSIAHI
-277 PGIRAVVVIRDFVGV
+277 PGIRAVVVIRDFIGV
-292 VAEREELAELAAN
+292 VAEREEFAELAAN
-305 TLRVYWKPWVGLPDL
+305 TLRVNWKPWAGLPDL
-320 TNVEQALRNNP
+320 SNIEQALRNNP

-343 DQALASAAQSMPRT
+343 DQALAQAARSMPRT

-374 AEFKSD
+374 AEFKTD

-401 DLARLTALQDTAIEI
+401 DLARLTSLQDTAIEI
-416 VRMEA
+416 IRMEA

-591 TAAKAGWQ
+591 TAAKAGWKM
-599 THDQPQQ
+599 HDQPQQ
-606 QGADGDMLYG
+606 QGAEGDVLHG
-616 QGVAWARYVH
+616 QGIAWARYVH

-686 AMLEQVPTERERN
+686 AMIEQVPTEREQN

-778 QGESDSQPSDNPELT
+778 QGDSDSYACGNPQLA
-793 AQALDKLQLAS
+793 AQASDKLQLAS
-804 QTSDPLRAGL
+804 QTTDPLQASP
-814 ARQSTDHAN
+814 ANQQTDHAD
-823 ARWPKPRAWWLRA
+823 ARWPKPRSWWLRA

-850 TWSLLGQ
+850 TWSLFGQ
-857 RTALAPVSQQIT
+857 RTALAPVAQPIA
-869 TYSVATLE
+869 TYSAATLE

-960 IHDEDLTA
+960 TTDEDLTA
-968 LYGWLMAQEPVRQA
+968 LYGWLMSQEPVRQA

-1007 PGPAVQAIQT
+1007 PGPDAKPAQT
-1017 EVDRAPAWLRG
+1017 EVERSPAWLRG

-1050 ERSGFAYLSGATVDG
+1050 ERSGLAYLSGATVDG
-1065 WQAPALNARSPSPV
+1065 WLAPALNARSPSPV
-1079 AWTEAAFYDYL
+1079 AWTETAFYDYL

-1100 ASGPMAPVVRQLA
+1100 ASGPMAPVIRQLA
-1113 QVPDADI
+1113 QVPDTDI
-1120 DAMAH
+1120 AAMAH

-1130 QESQPTQTSPGQV
+1130 QEQS
-1143 KSLVEAPSVT
+1143 ASV
-1153 NTVSPVGVEVAA
+1153 
-1165 MPAASLSALAA
+1165 LAA
-1176 QTYVTRAAARE
+1176 QTYVAQAAARE
-1187 PLLLGP
+1187 PMLLGP
-1193 AQRMFLAACAACHH
+1193 AQRMFQAACASCHH

-1220 LALSTGLHSAQPD
+1220 LALSTGMHSAQPD

-1247 SDQIGFMQG
+1247 SEQIGFMQG
-1256 FAKHFDDRQL
+1256 FAKQFDDQQL
-1266 SELVTYMRSRFAPT
+1266 SELLTYMRSRFAPT

-1285 DLEQKIGVIRMSP
+1285 NLEQKIGVIRMSP

>member
-1 MAHPDSLRTRADFLN
+1 MARLNDLRTRTDFLK
-16 ATGVLLVVRDPP
+16 ATGVLLVVRDPAP
-28 PANPPAPG
+28 TPAPAVG
-36 QPAAVPGNPAEG
+36 QPVAVPSNPAEG
-48 VEILLSLWEDGRV
+48 VELLLSLWQDGRV
-61 IALHGH
+61 TALHGH

-88 PLEQVEVIL
+88 ALEQVDVIL
-97 GDTGMAPNQ
+97 GDTATAPNQ

-121 LRAAAAQARQYLLE
+121 LRAAAAQARKYLLE
-135 LAAVKFAVPATQL
+135 LAATRLGVPVGQL
-148 KVSNGAV
+148 TVEAGVVSNQGPNPDPNSDA
-155 SVTHSSAS
+155 
-163 TQVGLEASSEPSLR
+163 GLTLR
-177 ATQSPT
+177 YADL
-183 SVNFA
+183 VA
-188 TLLTGQRIHLKL
+188 GQRIHLKL

-212 RTVGQSVPRV
+212 RVVGQSSPRV

-227 ATGGLVFVHDMRRPG
+227 ATGELVFVHDMRLPG

-277 PGIRAVVVIRDFVGV
+277 PGVRAVVVIRDFIGV
-292 VAEREELAELAAN
+292 VAEREEFAELAAN
-305 TLRVYWKPWVGLPDL
+305 TLRVHWKPWAGLPDL
-320 TNVEQALRNNP
+320 SNIEQALRNNP

-343 DQALASAAQSMPRT
+343 DQALAQAAQSMPRT

-374 AEFKSD
+374 AEFNAD
-380 PTDPFA
+380 PTAPFA

-457 NLWEPKGAAQWMEV
+457 NLWEPKGAAQWMDV

-591 TAAKAGWQ
+591 TATKAGWKI
-599 THDQPQQ
+599 HEQPQQ
-606 QGADGDMLYG
+606 QGAEGDILHG
-616 QGVAWARYVH
+616 QGIAWARYVH

-686 AMLEQVPTERERN
+686 TLLEQVPTERARN

-769 RAALNPLMY
+769 RAALNPLLY
-778 QGESDSQPSDNPELT
+778 QDDSATHASGKPQL
-793 AQALDKLQLAS
+793 AVQASDKLQVAS
-804 QTSDPLRAGL
+804 RTSDPQLTGA
-814 ARQSTDHAN
+814 ARQQTDHAD
-823 ARWPKPRAWWLRA
+823 ARWPRPRAWWLRA
-836 AALTAALGTTLLGA
+836 AALTGAFGVTLLGA
-850 TWSLLGQ
+850 TGSLFGQ
-857 RTALAPVSQQIT
+857 RTSLAPLTPQTTQQTT
-869 TYSVATLE
+869 TYSAATLE

-902 GLGIQTPFGT
+902 GLGIPTPFGT
-912 VYSTNLTPDPQT
+912 VYSTNLTPDTQT

-960 IHDEDLTA
+960 TSDDDLTA

-1007 PGPAVQAIQT
+1007 PGPAAQPLQT
-1017 EVDRAPAWLRG
+1017 EVERSPAWLRG
-1028 EYLVNGLGHCSAC
+1028 DYLVNGLGHCSAC

-1050 ERSGFAYLSGATVDG
+1050 ERSGLAYLSGANVDG
-1065 WQAPALNARSPSPV
+1065 WQAPALNARSLSPV
-1079 AWTEAAFYDYL
+1079 PWTETAFYDYL

-1100 ASGPMAPVVRQLA
+1100 ASGPMAPVIRQLA
-1113 QVPDADI
+1113 QVPDEDI
-1120 DAMAH
+1120 AAMAH

-1130 QESQPTQTSPGQV
+1130 QEQQPTQTSPSQV
-1143 KSLVEAPSVT
+1143 TSLAAAPSET
-1153 NTVSPVGVEVAA
+1153 SAVSPAGVSIAVL
-1165 MPAASLSALAA
+1165 PPTSASAQAA
-1176 QTYVTRAAARE
+1176 QAYVEQAAARE

-1193 AQRMFLAACAACHH
+1193 AQRMFQAACGSCHH
-1207 DGDGPRLIGVNIP
+1207 DGAGPRLLGVNIP
-1220 LALSTGLHSAQPD
+1220 LALSTGMHSAQPD
-1233 NVIRVILEGIRKPA
+1233 NVIRVVLEGVRKPA
-1247 SDQIGFMQG
+1247 SEQIGFMQG
-1256 FAKHFDDRQL
+1256 FAKQFDDQQL
-1266 SELVTYMRSRFAPT
+1266 SELLTFMRSRFAPT

-1285 DLEQKIGVIRMSP
+1285 NLEEKIGAIRMSP

>member
-1 MAHPDSLRTRADFLN
+1 MTHPRSLRTRADFLN

-28 PANPPAPG
+28 PANPPALG

-48 VEILLSLWEDGRV
+48 VEILLALWADGRV
-61 IALHGH
+61 TALHGH
-67 VDLGTGLQTA
+67 VDLGTGIKTA

-88 PLEQVEVIL
+88 SLEQVEVIL
-97 GDTGMAPNQ
+97 GDTGTAPNQ
-106 GPTIASGSIQNHAAP
+106 GPTIASGSLQNHAAP

-135 LAAVKFAVPATQL
+135 LAAARFAVPTAQL
-148 KVSNGAV
+148 AVRAGVVSLE
-155 SVTHSSAS
+155 TSANPIQLQTS
-163 TQVGLEASSEPSLR
+163 NASGTVVQTTTEGTTSPSPSL
-177 ATQSPT
+177 TVSY
-183 SVNFA
+183 A
-188 TLLTGQRIHLKL
+188 TLLAGQRLHLKL
-200 ELTTPVKDPATY
+200 ELTTPVKDPSNY
-212 RTVGQSVPRV
+212 RTVGQSSPRV

-227 ATGGLVFVHDMRRPG
+227 ATGELVFVHDVRVPG

-261 IGNLLESVDE
+261 IGNLFESVDE
-271 SSIAHI
+271 MSIAHI
-277 PGIRAVVVIRDFVGV
+277 PGIRAVVVIRDFIGV
-292 VAEREELAELAAN
+292 VAEREEFAELAAN
-305 TLRVYWKPWVGLPDL
+305 TLRVNWKPWAGLPDL
-320 TNVEQALRNNP
+320 SNIEQALRNNP

-343 DQALASAAQSMPRT
+343 DQALAQAAQSMPRT

-374 AEFKSD
+374 AEFKTD

-416 VRMEA
+416 IRLEA

-591 TAAKAGWQ
+591 TAVKAGWK

-606 QGADGDMLYG
+606 QGAEGDILHG
-616 QGVAWARYVH
+616 QGIAWARYVH

-663 GLTINPAGVE
+663 GLIINPAGVE

-686 AMLEQVPTERERN
+686 AMIEQVPTEREQN
-699 TVATREWGSY
+699 TVAAREWGSY

-778 QGESDSQPSDNPELT
+778 QGDSDSYACGNPQLA
-793 AQALDKLQLAS
+793 AQASDKLQLAS
-804 QTSDPLRAGL
+804 QTTDPLQASP
-814 ARQSTDHAN
+814 ANQQTDHAD
-823 ARWPKPRAWWLRA
+823 ARWPKPRSWWLRA

-850 TWSLLGQ
+850 TWSLFGQ
-857 RTALAPVSQQIT
+857 RTALAPVAQPIA
-869 TYSVATLE
+869 TYSAATLE

-948 LYPAFPYTSFTR
+948 LYPAFPYPSFTR
-960 IHDEDLTA
+960 TSDEDLTA
-968 LYGWLMAQEPVRQA
+968 LYGWLMSQEPVRQA

-1007 PGPAVQAIQT
+1007 PGSSAKPLKT
-1017 EVDRAPAWLRG
+1017 EVERSPAWLRG

-1050 ERSGFAYLSGATVDG
+1050 ERSGLAYLSGATVDG

-1079 AWTEAAFYDYL
+1079 PWTETAFNDYL

-1100 ASGPMAPVVRQLA
+1100 ASGPMAPVIRQLA
-1113 QVPDADI
+1113 QVPDTDLA
-1120 DAMAH
+1120 AMAH

-1130 QESQPTQTSPGQV
+1130 QEQS
-1143 KSLVEAPSVT
+1143 A
-1153 NTVSPVGVEVAA
+1153 
-1165 MPAASLSALAA
+1165 SALVA
-1176 QTYVTRAAARE
+1176 QTYVAQAAARE
-1187 PLLLGP
+1187 PMLLGP
-1193 AQRMFLAACAACHH
+1193 AQRMFQAACASCHH
-1207 DGDGPRLIGVNIP
+1207 DGDGPRLLGVNIP
-1220 LALSTGLHSAQPD
+1220 LALSTGMHSAQPD

-1247 SDQIGFMQG
+1247 SEQIGFMQG
-1256 FAKHFDDRQL
+1256 FAKQFDDQQL
-1266 SELVTYMRSRFAPT
+1266 SELLTYMRSRFAPT

-1285 DLEQKIGVIRMSP
+1285 NLEQKIGVIRMSP

>member
-1 MAHPDSLRTRADFLN
+1 MTHFSSLRTRADFLK
-16 ATGVLLVVRDPP
+16 ATGALLVVRDPP

-48 VEILLSLWEDGRV
+48 VEILLALWDDGRV
-61 IALHGH
+61 VGLHGH
-67 VDLGTGLQTA
+67 VDLGTGIKTA

-88 PLEQVEVIL
+88 ALEQVEIIL
-97 GDTGMAPNQ
+97 GDTGTAPNQ

-121 LRAAAAQARQYLLE
+121 LRAAAAQARQYLLK
-135 LAAVKFAVPATQL
+135 LAAARGMPAT
-148 KVSNGAV
+148 
-155 SVTHSSAS
+155 SAS
-163 TQVGLEASSEPSLR
+163 YA
-177 ATQSPT
+177 A
-183 SVNFA
+183 
-188 TLLTGQRIHLKL
+188 LLAGQRIHLKL
-200 ELTTPVKDPATY
+200 ELATPVKDPATY

-227 ATGGLVFVHDMRRPG
+227 ATGELVFVHDMRLPG

-261 IGNLLESVDE
+261 IGNLLEAVDE

-292 VAEREELAELAAN
+292 VAEREEFAELAAN
-305 TLRVYWKPWVGLPDL
+305 TLRVHWKPWAGLPDL
-320 TNVEQALRNNP
+320 SNVEQALRNNP

-343 DQALASAAQSMPRT
+343 DQALAQAAQSMPRT

-374 AEFKSD
+374 AEFKTD

-599 THDQPQQ
+599 MHEQPQQ
-606 QGADGDMLYG
+606 QGAEGDILHG
-616 QGVAWARYVH
+616 QGIAWARYVH

-686 AMLEQVPTERERN
+686 AMLERVPTERELN

-778 QGESDSQPSDNPELT
+778 QGDSATHASGKPQLVAHASDKFQV
-793 AQALDKLQLAS
+793 AS
-804 QTSDPLRAGL
+804 QTSDPQLAGP
-814 ARQSTDHAN
+814 ARQQTDRAD
-823 ARWPKPRAWWLRA
+823 APWPRPRAWWLRA

-850 TWSLLGQ
+850 TWSLFGQ
-857 RTALAPVSQQIT
+857 RTVLAPVTQPIA
-869 TYSVATLE
+869 TYSAATLD

-960 IHDEDLTA
+960 INDEDLAA
-968 LYGWLMAQEPVRQA
+968 LYGWLMSQEPVRQA

-1007 PGPAVQAIQT
+1007 PGPSAKPAQT
-1017 EVDRAPAWLRG
+1017 EVERSPAWLRG

-1050 ERSGFAYLSGATVDG
+1050 ERSGLAYLSGATVDG

-1079 AWTEAAFYDYL
+1079 PWTETAFYDYL
-1090 RNGHSAEHGS
+1090 RNGHSVEHGS

-1113 QVPDADI
+1113 QVPDTDI
-1120 DAMAH
+1120 AAMAH

-1130 QESQPTQTSPGQV
+1130 QAPVTGQTAQ
-1143 KSLVEAPSVT
+1143 AYI
-1153 NTVSPVGVEVAA
+1153 AQA
-1165 MPAASLSALAA
+1165 AAS
-1176 QTYVTRAAARE
+1176 E

-1193 AQRMFLAACAACHH
+1193 AQRMFQAACASCHH

-1220 LALSTGLHSAQPD
+1220 LALSTGMHSAQPD

-1256 FAKHFDDRQL
+1256 FAKQFDDQQL
-1266 SELVTYMRSRFAPT
+1266 SELLAYMRSRFAPT
-1280 QPPWQ
+1280 QPSWQ
-1285 DLEQKIGVIRMSP
+1285 NLEQKIGVIRMSP

>member
-1 MAHPDSLRTRADFLN
+1 MANLNPLRTRADFLN
-16 ATGVLLVVRDPP
+16 ATDVLLVVRDPP

-48 VEILLSLWEDGRV
+48 VEIVLSLWADGRV

-88 PLEQVEVIL
+88 QLEQVEVIL
-97 GDTGMAPNQ
+97 GDTGTAPNQ

-135 LAAVKFAVPATQL
+135 LAAAKFAVPATQL
-148 KVSNGAV
+148 QVSNGIVSIAAV
-155 SVTHSSAS
+155 ASADTTAS
-163 TQVGLEASSEPSLR
+163 TASVSYAE
-177 ATQSPT
+177 
-183 SVNFA
+183 
-188 TLLTGQRIHLKL
+188 LLTGQHIHLKL
-200 ELTTPVKDPATY
+200 EPSTPVKDPTTY

-227 ATGGLVFVHDMRRPG
+227 ATGELVFVHDVRVPG

-254 GADHGDF
+254 GADHGDY

-271 SSIAHI
+271 TSIAHI
-277 PGIRAVVVIRDFVGV
+277 PGIRAVVVIRDFIGV
-292 VAEREELAELAAN
+292 VAEREEFAELAAN
-305 TLRVYWKPWVGLPDL
+305 TLRVNWKPWAGLPDL
-320 TNVEQALRNNP
+320 SNIEQALRNNP

-343 DQALASAAQSMPRT
+343 DQALAQAAQSMPRT

-374 AEFKSD
+374 AEFKTD

-416 VRMEA
+416 IRMEA

-591 TAAKAGWQ
+591 TAAKAGWKM
-599 THDQPQQ
+599 HDQPQQ
-606 QGADGDMLYG
+606 QGAEGDVLHG
-616 QGVAWARYVH
+616 QGIAWARYVH

-686 AMLEQVPTERERN
+686 AMIEQVPTEREQN

-778 QGESDSQPSDNPELT
+778 QGDSDSYACGNPQLA
-793 AQALDKLQLAS
+793 AQASDKLQLAS
-804 QTSDPLRAGL
+804 QTTDPLQASP
-814 ARQSTDHAN
+814 ANQQTDHAD
-823 ARWPKPRAWWLRA
+823 ARWPKPRSWWLRA

-850 TWSLLGQ
+850 TWSLFGQ
-857 RTALAPVSQQIT
+857 RTALAPVAQPIA
-869 TYSVATLE
+869 TYSAATLE

-960 IHDEDLTA
+960 TTDEDLTA
-968 LYGWLMAQEPVRQA
+968 LYGWLMSQEPVRQA

-1007 PGPAVQAIQT
+1007 PGPDAKPAQT
-1017 EVDRAPAWLRG
+1017 EVERSPAWLRG

-1050 ERSGFAYLSGATVDG
+1050 ERSGLAYLSGATVDG
-1065 WQAPALNARSPSPV
+1065 WLAPALNARSPSPV
-1079 AWTEAAFYDYL
+1079 AWTETAFYDYL

-1100 ASGPMAPVVRQLA
+1100 ASGPMAPVIRQLA
-1113 QVPDADI
+1113 QVPDTDI
-1120 DAMAH
+1120 AAMAH

-1130 QESQPTQTSPGQV
+1130 QEQS
-1143 KSLVEAPSVT
+1143 ASV
-1153 NTVSPVGVEVAA
+1153 
-1165 MPAASLSALAA
+1165 LAA
-1176 QTYVTRAAARE
+1176 QTYVAQAAARE
-1187 PLLLGP
+1187 PMLLGP
-1193 AQRMFLAACAACHH
+1193 AQRMFQAACASCHH

-1220 LALSTGLHSAQPD
+1220 LALSTGMHSAQPD

-1247 SDQIGFMQG
+1247 SEQIGFMQG
-1256 FAKHFDDRQL
+1256 FAKQFDDRQL

-1285 DLEQKIGVIRMSP
+1285 NLEQKIGVIRMSP

>member
-1 MAHPDSLRTRADFLN
+1 MANLNPLRTRADFLN
-16 ATGVLLVVRDPP
+16 ATDVLLVVRDPP

-48 VEILLSLWEDGRV
+48 VEIVLSLWADGRV

-88 PLEQVEVIL
+88 QLEQVEVIL
-97 GDTGMAPNQ
+97 GDTGTAPNQ

-135 LAAVKFAVPATQL
+135 LAAAKFAVPATQL
-148 KVSNGAV
+148 QVSNGIVSIAAV
-155 SVTHSSAS
+155 ASADTTAS
-163 TQVGLEASSEPSLR
+163 TASVSYAE
-177 ATQSPT
+177 
-183 SVNFA
+183 
-188 TLLTGQRIHLKL
+188 LLTGQHIHLKL
-200 ELTTPVKDPATY
+200 EPSTPVKDPTTY

-227 ATGGLVFVHDMRRPG
+227 ATGELVFVHDVRVPG

-271 SSIAHI
+271 TSIAHI
-277 PGIRAVVVIRDFVGV
+277 PGIRAVVVIRDFIGV
-292 VAEREELAELAAN
+292 VAEREEFAELAAN
-305 TLRVYWKPWVGLPDL
+305 TLRVNWKPWAGLPDL
-320 TNVEQALRNNP
+320 SNIEQALRNNP

-343 DQALASAAQSMPRT
+343 DQALAQAAQSMPRT

-374 AEFKSD
+374 AEFKTD

-416 VRMEA
+416 IRMEA

-471 RGGLHADGSIAAYD
+471 RGGLHEDGSIAAYD

-591 TAAKAGWQ
+591 TAAKAGWKM
-599 THDQPQQ
+599 HDQPQQ
-606 QGADGDMLYG
+606 QGAEGDVLHG
-616 QGVAWARYVH
+616 QGIAWARYVH

-686 AMLEQVPTERERN
+686 AMIEQVPTEREQN

-778 QGESDSQPSDNPELT
+778 QGDSDSYACGNPQLA
-793 AQALDKLQLAS
+793 AQASDKLQLAS
-804 QTSDPLRAGL
+804 QTTDPLQASP
-814 ARQSTDHAN
+814 ANQQTDHAD
-823 ARWPKPRAWWLRA
+823 ARWPKPRSWWLRA

-850 TWSLLGQ
+850 TWSLFGQ
-857 RTALAPVSQQIT
+857 RTALAPVAQPIA
-869 TYSVATLE
+869 TYSAATLE

-960 IHDEDLTA
+960 TTDEDLTA
-968 LYGWLMAQEPVRQA
+968 LYGWLMSQEPVRQA

-1007 PGPAVQAIQT
+1007 PGPDVKPAQT
-1017 EVDRAPAWLRG
+1017 EVERSPAWLRG

-1050 ERSGFAYLSGATVDG
+1050 ERSGLAYLSGATVDG
-1065 WQAPALNARSPSPV
+1065 WLAPALNARSPSPV
-1079 AWTEAAFYDYL
+1079 AWTETAFYDYL

-1100 ASGPMAPVVRQLA
+1100 ASGPMAPVIRQLA
-1113 QVPDADI
+1113 QVPDTDI
-1120 DAMAH
+1120 AAMAH

-1130 QESQPTQTSPGQV
+1130 QEQS
-1143 KSLVEAPSVT
+1143 ASV
-1153 NTVSPVGVEVAA
+1153 
-1165 MPAASLSALAA
+1165 LAA
-1176 QTYVTRAAARE
+1176 QTYVAQAAARE
-1187 PLLLGP
+1187 PMLLGP
-1193 AQRMFLAACAACHH
+1193 AQRMFQAACASCHH

-1220 LALSTGLHSAQPD
+1220 LALSTGMHSAQPD

-1247 SDQIGFMQG
+1247 SEQIGFMQG
-1256 FAKHFDDRQL
+1256 FAKQFDDQQL
-1266 SELVTYMRSRFAPT
+1266 SELLTYMRSRFAPT

-1285 DLEQKIGVIRMSP
+1285 NLEQKIGVIRMSP

>member
-1 MAHPDSLRTRADFLN
+1 MTHSSSLRTRAEFLN
-16 ATGVLLVVRDPP
+16 ATGALLVVRDPP

-48 VEILLSLWEDGRV
+48 VEILLALWEDGRV
-61 IALHGH
+61 VALHGH

-88 PLEQVEVIL
+88 ALDQVEIIL
-97 GDTGMAPNQ
+97 GDTGTAPNQ

-135 LAAVKFAVPATQL
+135 LAAARGMPAT
-148 KVSNGAV
+148 
-155 SVTHSSAS
+155 SAS
-163 TQVGLEASSEPSLR
+163 YA
-177 ATQSPT
+177 A
-183 SVNFA
+183 
-188 TLLTGQRIHLKL
+188 LLTGQRTHLKL
-200 ELTTPVKDPATY
+200 EMATPVKDPATY
-212 RTVGQSVPRV
+212 HTVGQSVPRV

-227 ATGGLVFVHDMRRPG
+227 ATGELVFVHDMRLPG

-292 VAEREELAELAAN
+292 VAEREEFAELAAN
-305 TLRVYWKPWVGLPDL
+305 TLRVHWKPWAGLPDL

-343 DQALASAAQSMPRT
+343 DQALASAAQSMSRT

-374 AEFKSD
+374 AEFKTD

-401 DLARLTALQDTAIEI
+401 DLARLTALQDIAIEI

-504 TLEPNAQAYEM
+504 TIEPNAQAYEM

-591 TAAKAGWQ
+591 TATKAGWKM
-599 THDQPQQ
+599 HDQPQQ
-606 QGADGDMLYG
+606 QGADGDILYG

-686 AMLEQVPTERERN
+686 AMLEQVPTERARN

-727 HNEPALGA
+727 NNEPALGA

-778 QGESDSQPSDNPELT
+778 QGDSDSHAPGNPQLA
-793 AQALDKLQLAS
+793 AQTSDKLQLAS
-804 QTSDPLRAGL
+804 QTSDPLQASF
-814 ARQSTDHAN
+814 ARQQTDHAD

-836 AALTAALGTTLLGA
+836 AALAAALGTTLLGA

-857 RTALAPVSQQIT
+857 RTALAPVSQQTT
-869 TYSVATLE
+869 TYSTATLE

-887 CVTCHTSAQGKPNAG
+887 CVTCHTSVQGKPNAG

-933 FNRAMR
+933 FTRAMR

-960 IHDEDLTA
+960 TTDEDLTA
-968 LYGWLMAQEPVRQA
+968 LYGWLMSQEPVRQA

-1007 PGPAVQAIQT
+1007 PGPVAQPIQA
-1017 EVDRAPAWLRG
+1017 EVDRTPAWLRG

-1050 ERSGFAYLSGATVDG
+1050 ERSGLAYLSGATVDG

-1079 AWTEAAFYDYL
+1079 PWTQSAFYDYL

-1120 DAMAH
+1120 AAMAH

-1130 QESQPTQTSPGQV
+1130 QEQS
-1143 KSLVEAPSVT
+1143 AP
-1153 NTVSPVGVEVAA
+1153 
-1165 MPAASLSALAA
+1165 ALAA
-1176 QTYVTRAAARE
+1176 QTYVAQAAARE
-1187 PLLLGP
+1187 LLLLGP
-1193 AQRMFLAACAACHH
+1193 AQRMFQAACASCHH
-1207 DGDGPRLIGVNIP
+1207 DGDGPRLLGVNIP

-1256 FAKHFDDRQL
+1256 FARQFDDQQL

>member
-1 MAHPDSLRTRADFLN
+1 MTHPRPLRTRADFLN
-16 ATGVLLVVRDPP
+16 ATGVLLAVRDPP

-48 VEILLSLWEDGRV
+48 VEILLALWADGRV
-61 IALHGH
+61 TALHGH
-67 VDLGTGLQTA
+67 VDLGTGIKTA

-88 PLEQVEVIL
+88 ALEQVDVIL
-97 GDTGMAPNQ
+97 GDTGTAPNQ

-135 LAAVKFAVPATQL
+135 LAAARGVPAT
-148 KVSNGAV
+148 
-155 SVTHSSAS
+155 SAS
-163 TQVGLEASSEPSLR
+163 YA
-177 ATQSPT
+177 A
-183 SVNFA
+183 
-188 TLLTGQRIHLKL
+188 LLVGQRIHLKL
-200 ELTTPVKDPATY
+200 ELATPVKDPATY

-227 ATGGLVFVHDMRRPG
+227 ATGELVFVHDMRLPG

-271 SSIAHI
+271 TSIAHI

-292 VAEREELAELAAN
+292 VAEREEFAELAAN
-305 TLRVYWKPWVGLPDL
+305 TLRVHWKPWAGLPDL
-320 TNVEQALRNNP
+320 SNVEQALRANP

-343 DQALASAAQSMPRT
+343 DQALAQAAQSMPRT

-374 AEFKSD
+374 AEFKTD
-380 PTDPFA
+380 PTDPFV

-599 THDQPQQ
+599 MHEQPQQ
-606 QGADGDMLYG
+606 QGAEGDILHG
-616 QGVAWARYVH
+616 QGIAWARYVH

-720 EVMQMPR
+720 EVTQMPR

-778 QGESDSQPSDNPELT
+778 QGDSATHASGKPQLVAHASDKFQV
-793 AQALDKLQLAS
+793 AS
-804 QTSDPLRAGL
+804 QTSDLRLAGP
-814 ARQSTDHAN
+814 ARQQTDRAD
-823 ARWPKPRAWWLRA
+823 ARWPRPRAWWLRA

-850 TWSLLGQ
+850 TWSLFGQ
-857 RTALAPVSQQIT
+857 RTVLAPVTQPIA
-869 TYSVATLE
+869 TYSAATLD

-924 GIGLWSQQA
+924 GLGLWSQQA

-960 IHDEDLTA
+960 INDEDLAA
-968 LYGWLMAQEPVRQA
+968 LYGWLMSQEPVRQA

-1007 PGPAVQAIQT
+1007 PRPSAKPVQT
-1017 EVDRAPAWLRG
+1017 EVERSPAWLRG

-1050 ERSGFAYLSGATVDG
+1050 ERSGLAYLSGATVDG

-1079 AWTEAAFYDYL
+1079 PWTETAFYDYL
-1090 RNGHSAEHGS
+1090 RNGHSVEHGS

-1113 QVPDADI
+1113 QVPDTDI
-1120 DAMAH
+1120 AAMAH

-1130 QESQPTQTSPGQV
+1130 QAPVTGQTAQ
-1143 KSLVEAPSVT
+1143 AYI
-1153 NTVSPVGVEVAA
+1153 AQ
-1165 MPAASLSALAA
+1165 AAS
-1176 QTYVTRAAARE
+1176 RE

-1193 AQRMFLAACAACHH
+1193 AQRMFQAACAACHH

-1220 LALSTGLHSAQPD
+1220 LALSTGMHSAQPD

-1256 FAKHFDDRQL
+1256 FAKQFDDRQL
-1266 SELVTYMRSRFAPT
+1266 TELVSYMRSRFAPT

-1285 DLEQKIGVIRMSP
+1285 NLEQKIGVIRMSP

>member
-1 MAHPDSLRTRADFLN
+1 MANLNPLRTRADFLN
-16 ATGVLLVVRDPP
+16 ATDVLLVVRDPP

-48 VEILLSLWEDGRV
+48 VEIVLSLWADSRV

-88 PLEQVEVIL
+88 QLEQVEVIL
-97 GDTGMAPNQ
+97 GDTGTAPNQ

-135 LAAVKFAVPATQL
+135 LAAAKFAVPATQL
-148 KVSNGAV
+148 QVSNGIVSIAAV
-155 SVTHSSAS
+155 ASADTTAS
-163 TQVGLEASSEPSLR
+163 TASVSYAE
-177 ATQSPT
+177 
-183 SVNFA
+183 
-188 TLLTGQRIHLKL
+188 LLTGQHIHLKL
-200 ELTTPVKDPATY
+200 EPSTPVKDPTTY
-212 RTVGQSVPRV
+212 RTVGQSAPRV

-227 ATGGLVFVHDMRRPG
+227 ATGELVFVHDVRVPG

-254 GADHGDF
+254 GADHGDY

-271 SSIAHI
+271 TSIAHI
-277 PGIRAVVVIRDFVGV
+277 PGIRAVVVIRDFIGV
-292 VAEREELAELAAN
+292 VAEREEFAELAAN
-305 TLRVYWKPWVGLPDL
+305 TLRVNWKPWAGLPDL
-320 TNVEQALRNNP
+320 SNIEQALRNNP

-343 DQALASAAQSMPRT
+343 DQALAQAAQSMPRT

-374 AEFKSD
+374 AEFKTD

-401 DLARLTALQDTAIEI
+401 DLARLTSLQDTAIEI
-416 VRMEA
+416 IRMEA

-591 TAAKAGWQ
+591 TAAKAGWKM
-599 THDQPQQ
+599 HDQPQQ
-606 QGADGDMLYG
+606 QGAEGDVLHG
-616 QGVAWARYVH
+616 QGIAWARYVH

-686 AMLEQVPTERERN
+686 AMIEQVPTEREQN

-778 QGESDSQPSDNPELT
+778 QGDSDSYACGNPQLA
-793 AQALDKLQLAS
+793 AQASDKLQLAS
-804 QTSDPLRAGL
+804 QTTDPLQASP
-814 ARQSTDHAN
+814 ANQQTDHAD
-823 ARWPKPRAWWLRA
+823 ARWPKPRSWWLRA

-850 TWSLLGQ
+850 TWSLFGQ
-857 RTALAPVSQQIT
+857 RTALAPVAQPIA
-869 TYSVATLE
+869 TYSAATLE

-960 IHDEDLTA
+960 TTDEDLTA
-968 LYGWLMAQEPVRQA
+968 LYGWLMSQEPVRQA

-1007 PGPAVQAIQT
+1007 PGPDAKPAQT
-1017 EVDRAPAWLRG
+1017 EVERSPAWLRG

-1050 ERSGFAYLSGATVDG
+1050 ERSGLAYLSGATVDG
-1065 WQAPALNARSPSPV
+1065 WLAPALNARSPSPV
-1079 AWTEAAFYDYL
+1079 AWTETAFYDYL

-1100 ASGPMAPVVRQLA
+1100 ASGPMAPVIRQLA
-1113 QVPDADI
+1113 QVPDTDI
-1120 DAMAH
+1120 AAMAH

-1130 QESQPTQTSPGQV
+1130 QEQS
-1143 KSLVEAPSVT
+1143 ASV
-1153 NTVSPVGVEVAA
+1153 
-1165 MPAASLSALAA
+1165 LAA
-1176 QTYVTRAAARE
+1176 QTYVAQAAARE
-1187 PLLLGP
+1187 PMLLGP
-1193 AQRMFLAACAACHH
+1193 AQRMFQAACASCHH
-1207 DGDGPRLIGVNIP
+1207 DGDGPRLLGVNIP
-1220 LALSTGLHSAQPD
+1220 LALSTGMHSAQPD

-1247 SDQIGFMQG
+1247 SEQIGFMQG
-1256 FAKHFDDRQL
+1256 FAKQFDDQQL
-1266 SELVTYMRSRFAPT
+1266 SELLTYMRSRFAPT

-1285 DLEQKIGVIRMSP
+1285 NLEQKIGVIRMSP

>member
-1 MAHPDSLRTRADFLN
+1 
-16 ATGVLLVVRDPP
+16 
-28 PANPPAPG
+28 
-36 QPAAVPGNPAEG
+36 
-48 VEILLSLWEDGRV
+48 
-61 IALHGH
+61 
-67 VDLGTGLQTA
+67 
-77 FAQIVA
+77 
-83 EELDV
+83 
-88 PLEQVEVIL
+88 
-97 GDTGMAPNQ
+97 
-106 GPTIASGSIQNHAAP
+106 
-121 LRAAAAQARQYLLE
+121 YLLE
-135 LAAVKFAVPATQL
+135 LAATKLALPVTQL
-148 KVSNGAV
+148 EVSNGVV
-155 SVTHSSAS
+155 SVAAGANADARVNTNASAN
-163 TQVGLEASSEPSLR
+163 ASANANTN
-177 ATQSPT
+177 ATSDFNG
-183 SVNFA
+183 SA
-188 TLLTGQRIHLKL
+188 TAPAASISYAALLAGQRIHLKL
-200 ELTTPVKDPATY
+200 ELATLVKDPATY
-212 RTVGQSVPRV
+212 HTVGQSAPRV
-222 DIPAK
+222 DIPGK
-227 ATGGLVFVHDMRRPG
+227 ATGELVFVHDMRLPG

-261 IGNLLESVDE
+261 IGNLLDSVDE

-292 VAEREELAELAAN
+292 VAEREEFAELAAN
-305 TLRVYWKPWVGLPDL
+305 TLRVHWKPWAGLPDL
-320 TNVEQALRNNP
+320 SNVEQALRNNP

-343 DQALASAAQSMPRT
+343 DQALAQAAQSMPRT

-374 AEFKSD
+374 AEFKTD

-591 TAAKAGWQ
+591 TAAKAGWKM
-599 THDQPQQ
+599 HEQPQQ
-606 QGADGDMLYG
+606 QGAEGDILHG
-616 QGVAWARYVH
+616 QGIAWARYVH

-673 HQIHGNVVQTTSR
+673 HQIHGNVLQTTSR
-686 AMLEQVPTERERN
+686 AMLEQVPIEHERN

-778 QGESDSQPSDNPELT
+778 RGDSTTHASGNPQLA
-793 AQALDKLQLAS
+793 AQATDQLQVAS
-804 QTSDPLRAGL
+804 QTSDSQLTGS
-814 ARQSTDHAN
+814 ARQQADHAD
-823 ARWPKPRAWWLRA
+823 ARWPRPRTWWLRA

-857 RTALAPVSQQIT
+857 RTTLAPLAQPLA
-869 TYSVATLE
+869 TYSAATLE

-912 VYSTNLTPDPQT
+912 VYSTNLTPDTQT
-924 GIGLWSQQA
+924 GIGLWSTQA

-960 IHDEDLTA
+960 INDEDLTA
-968 LYGWLMAQEPVRQA
+968 LYGWLMSQEPVRQA
-982 TPETKLA
+982 TPATKLA

-1007 PGPAVQAIQT
+1007 PGPVARPVQT
-1017 EVDRAPAWLRG
+1017 ETERSPAWLRG

-1050 ERSGFAYLSGATVDG
+1050 ERSGLAYLSGATIDG
-1065 WQAPALNARSPSPV
+1065 WQAPALNARSRSPV
-1079 AWTEAAFYDYL
+1079 PWTETAFYDYL

-1113 QVPDADI
+1113 QVPDTDI
-1120 DAMAH
+1120 AAMAH

-1130 QESQPTQTSPGQV
+1130 QAPVTGQT
-1143 KSLVEAPSVT
+1143 
-1153 NTVSPVGVEVAA
+1153 
-1165 MPAASLSALAA
+1165 A
-1176 QTYVTRAAARE
+1176 QTYVTQAAARE

-1193 AQRMFLAACAACHH
+1193 AQRMFQAACASCHH
-1207 DGDGPRLIGVNIP
+1207 DGEGPRLIGVNIP
-1220 LALSTGLHSAQPD
+1220 LALSTGMHSAQPD

-1256 FAKHFDDRQL
+1256 FAKQFDDQQL
-1266 SELVTYMRSRFAPT
+1266 SELLTYMRSRFAPA
-1280 QPPWQ
+1280 QPPWPN
-1285 DLEQKIGVIRMSP
+1285 LEQKIGVIRMSP